1 MSKKLDFSI
10 AVKLAAENF
19 QKGIKNIQSQLGKF
33 KKLAVNAFAGF
44 SALQF
49 GRDMIQAGA
58 QFQDAMARV
67 QAISKASTGDLK
79 ALREEAMRL
88 GRDTKYTATEAA
100 TALEQ
105 LIRNGLKPLAAKE
118 ALGGVLQL
126 AQSQAI
132 SLAEAADIA
141 TTSMNAFGLST
152 KDLTRIND
160 VLAATASNTATNV
173 LELFEAFKIA
183 APIAKSAGISLE
195 ETATAL
201 GSLANQGFRGSEA
214 GTGLKQIIL
223 AIADK
228 TPDAIKVAQKY
239 GIQLDEVSLRSEGLI
254 KTLERMKAAAMGF
267 SIQDL
272 SQFANKLGAPKMAAV
287 LGTDMS
293 ELYQAVANSQGEA
306 ARMFEEG
313 LGEFEKAQKTLKS
326 VYENTQI
333 KVFDSFK
340 NLFTE
345 PLNILAEFIRRIQDI
360 PTVMVASV
368 GLALSKIGG
377 LFSKTQTKLKSFAEQ
392 EYTKELNKRGD
403 AYQNAAIANSITNI
417 NNGVSKDTAN
427 YYKSLHQEL
436 GQVATQFDLSTK
448 NGKVYQK
455 LMNDLSYITNAS
467 TTNTQ
472 KYKRAIANVAD
483 TLTTMNRQTQGVNVN
498 VLRTAYQDFERDKSK
513 IIASASNFQSTM
525 TTVFSKI
532 GNAVKTVGRSI
543 YSFFGGWVG
552 IALTLVSVIGTSL
565 VSAWRKTTEAVR
577 NANKL
582 MDESKQKN
590 VQLET
595 TFLQLINVLR
605 THERTTYE
613 WQAAMAKLKREY
625 PELLEKLHLEQ
636 VSVNQSAEEY
646 NKLAGR
652 IRDVIKWQKQY
663 NTFTAKQ
670 NAIEELTKNFFQKN
684 SDYQNW
690 MKNLK
695 KQFQAQFGDV
705 SEVAEI
711 KKTGMDV
718 AAQNILMSDLSDS
731 IKKEELVKLYV
742 ETFKDGKYKAS
753 LKSNAEYFGNGI
765 LNIFNK
771 NAGKTIS
778 ELNKNFNV
786 AEPVKDKLT
795 SDIDKYLSD
804 KEGELNLAIAAVRKE
819 GAAKGWGDEEIKQKI
834 NVLAKDLIDE
844 IYKELDGQS
853 YTDKKGDKR
862 SSLEYAQTTSPYQ
875 FIKNQSIANI
885 AKPDKKAEQRENSI
899 ADAEKRYAIN
909 LDYYSRELELNLI
922 DDKKFHE
929 KKLSALQS
937 LISSYEFNGDV
948 SKLETQ
954 KYKDLIKTREDLIK
968 TLKKENDDE
977 ERNKE
982 LNRYNREASSRAA
995 WLKKSY
1001 DNTMLGAGREKIN
1014 KWDFLSFDKKED
1026 RENEVLTSYLK
1037 SQLDK
1042 LKQLRSNIS
1051 AEDIAKAKEL
1061 QTEGSNQLLKQV
1073 EQLDLAIEKLGSH
1086 VTNLEDKF
1094 QLKQAQQRIKD
1105 LKKQMDRGIY
1115 EGLRTT
1121 LAETPKTIKSLIDSF
1136 DDWDN
1141 MTTFEKFQTFIDSL
1155 FGSVD
1160 AILEMY
1166 SAWKQLTDIINNYKT
1181 ATQTLSAIENGAT
1194 AQRIANTQAEANAV
1208 VMAETTKTTAKAQ
1221 STSQSIA
1228 LDTAAATTNKATATT
1243 NIAANTSEAAS
1254 SAAKGAAK
1262 LPFPMN
1268 LIAIAGAITGVL
1280 ALFAMIPKFANGG
1293 VIGGSKFSGDGNLA
1307 RVNSGEAILNGSQQ
1321 ARLFKVLNSNSPVNS
1336 LNGQVEFKISDKALV
1351 GILKQH
1357 NNRINRLI

>member
-19 QKGIKNIQSQLGKF
+19 QKGIKNIQGQLNNF
-33 KKLAVNAFAGF
+33 KKMAINAFGAF

-49 GRDMIQAGA
+49 GKDMIQAGA

-67 QAISKASTGDLK
+67 QAISKASTNDLK

-105 LIRNGLKPLAAKE
+105 LIRNGLKPMAARE
-118 ALGGVLQL
+118 ALSGVLQL

-214 GTGLKQIIL
+214 GTGLKQILL

-228 TPDAIKVAQKY
+228 TPDAIKVASKY

-254 KTLERMKAAAMGF
+254 KTLERMKKAAMGF

-287 LGTDMS
+287 LNSDMS

-306 ARMFEEG
+306 ARMFDEG

-345 PLNILAEFIRRIQDI
+345 PLNILAEFIRRIQDV

-377 LFSKTQTKLKSFAEQ
+377 LFSKTQTKLKSFAEA
-392 EYTKELNKRGD
+392 EYTKELNKRSD
-403 AYQNAAIANSITNI
+403 AYQNAAIAQSISNI
-417 NNGVSKDTAN
+417 NGGVDKSTAN

-436 GQVATQFDLSTK
+436 GQVASQFDLSTK

-455 LMNDLSYITNAS
+455 LMNDLTYITNAS

-483 TLTTMNRQTQGVNVN
+483 TLATMNRQSQNVNVN
-498 VLRTAYQDFERDKSK
+498 VLRTAYTDFERDKSK

-525 TTVFSKI
+525 TTVFGKI
-532 GNAVKTVGRSI
+532 GTAAKTVGRSVLG
-543 YSFFGGWVG
+543 FFGGWVG
-552 IALTLVSVIGTSL
+552 LALSLATILGTTLY
-565 VSAWRKTTEAVR
+565 SAWRKTTEAVR
-577 NANKL
+577 TANKL

-652 IRDVIKWQKQY
+652 IKDVIKWQKQY

-731 IKKEELVKLYV
+731 IKKEELIKLYT
-742 ETFKDGKYKAS
+742 ETFKDAKYKAS
-753 LKSNAEYFGNGI
+753 LKSNAEYFGNGV
-765 LNIFNK
+765 LGIFNK
-771 NAGKTIS
+771 NAGKTIQ

-786 AEPVKDKLT
+786 TEPVKDKLT
-795 SDIDKYLSD
+795 SDIDKYLTD
-804 KEGELNLAIAAVRKE
+804 KEGELNLGIAAIRKE
-819 GAAKGWGDEEIKQKI
+819 GTAKGWGDEQIKQKI

-853 YTDKKGDKR
+853 YIDKKGDKR
-862 SSLEYAQTTSPYQ
+862 NSLEYAQTTSPYQ

-885 AKPDKKAEQRENSI
+885 PKADKKAEQRENSI

-937 LISSYEFNGDV
+937 LISSYEFNGDA
-948 SKLETQ
+948 SKLETA
-954 KYKDLIKTREDLIK
+954 KYKDLIKTREELIK
-968 TLKKENDDE
+968 TLKEENDNE

-995 WLKKSY
+995 YLKKSY
-1001 DNTMLGAGREKIN
+1001 DNTMSGAGREKIN
-1014 KWDFLSFDKKED
+1014 RWDFLSFDAKED
-1026 RENEVLTSYLK
+1026 KSSQVTLNYLK
-1037 SQLDK
+1037 AQLDK
-1042 LKQLRSNIS
+1042 LKQVRSNVT
-1051 AEDIAKAKEL
+1051 EDDITKAKEL
-1061 QTEGSNQLLKQV
+1061 KTEGSNELLNQV
-1073 EQLDLAIEKLGSH
+1073 KLLDNAIQMLGEH

-1094 QLKQAQQRIKD
+1094 QLKQAQQAIKELD
-1105 LKKQMDRGIY
+1105 KEVRRGTY
-1115 EGLRTT
+1115 EGIKQTVSVSNQLID
-1121 LAETPKTIKSLIDSF
+1121 TIKGFENFDEMSGWEQFQYIVDSIFTTIDAMLELTEMWERL
-1136 DDWDN
+1136 DKLMDN
-1141 MTTFEKFQTFIDSL
+1141 F
-1155 FGSVD
+1155 
-1160 AILEMY
+1160 A
-1166 SAWKQLTDIINNYKT
+1166 T
-1181 ATQTLSAIENGAT
+1181 ATQSLSAIETGA
-1194 AQRIANTQAEANAV
+1194 AQQRIAATQAEANAV
-1208 VMAETTKTTAKAQ
+1208 VSAEATKAAAKTQSSAQSIAADTAEAAVQKTTA
-1221 STSQSIA
+1221 
-1228 LDTAAATTNKATATT
+1228 TANV
-1243 NIAANTSEAAS
+1243 AANTAEAAS
-1254 SAAKGAAK
+1254 SAGKGAAK
-1262 LPFPMN
+1262 LPFPYN
-1268 LIAIAGAITGVL
+1268 LLAIGGAIAAVL
-1280 ALFAMIPKFANGG
+1280 ALFSAIPKFASGG
-1293 VIGGSKFSGDGNLA
+1293 VVGGSKFSGDQNLA
-1307 RVNSGEAILNGSQQ
+1307 RVNAGEAILTKNQQ
-1321 ARLFKVLNSNSPVNS
+1321 SRLFRL
-1336 LNGQVEFKISDKALV
+1336 LNGGGSSSINNNNVEFKIKGSELIGV
-1351 GILKQH
+1351 LK
-1357 NNRINRLI
+1357 NYNGKMNKV

>member
-19 QKGIKNIQSQLGKF
+19 QKGIKNIQGQLNNF
-33 KKLAVNAFAGF
+33 KKMAINAFGAF
-44 SALQF
+44 SAIQF
-49 GRDMIQAGA
+49 GRDMIRAGA
-58 QFQDAMARV
+58 DFQDAMARV
-67 QAISKASTGDLK
+67 QAISKASTNDLK
-79 ALREEAMRL
+79 SLREEAMRL

-100 TALEQ
+100 SALEQ
-105 LIRNGLKPLAAKE
+105 LIRNGLKPMAARE

-183 APIAKSAGISLE
+183 APIAKSAGVSLE
-195 ETATAL
+195 ETATVL
-201 GSLANQGFRGSEA
+201 GALANQGFRGSEA
-214 GTGLKQIIL
+214 GTGLKQVIL

-228 TPDAIKVAQKY
+228 TPDAIKVAEKY

-254 KTLERMKAAAMGF
+254 KTLERMKSAAMGF

-287 LGTDMS
+287 LNTDMS

-333 KVFDSFK
+333 KVFDNFK

-345 PLNILAEFIRRIQDI
+345 PLNYLAEFIRRIQDV
-360 PTVMVASV
+360 PTVMVGAI
-368 GLALSKIGG
+368 GLALSKIGSI
-377 LFSKTQTKLKSFAEQ
+377 FQKTQTKLKSFAEQ
-392 EYTKELNKRGD
+392 EYSKELNKRSD
-403 AYQNAAIANSITNI
+403 AYQNAAIANSIANI

-436 GQVATQFDLSTK
+436 GQVADKFDLSTK

-483 TLTTMNRQTQGVNVN
+483 TLSTFSRQSQNVNVN
-498 VLRTAYQDFERDKSK
+498 VLRTAYTDFERDKSK

-532 GNAVKTVGRSI
+532 GSAAKTVGRSI

-565 VSAWRKTTEAVR
+565 VSAWRKSTEAVR

-582 MDESKQKN
+582 MNEATTNNNK
-590 VQLET
+590 LET
-595 TFLQLINVLR
+595 SFLQLVSILR
-605 THERTTYE
+605 EHESSSYA
-613 WQAAMAKLKREY
+613 WQAAMSKLKREY
-625 PELLEKLHLEQ
+625 PELLEKLHLEKI
-636 VSVNQSAEEY
+636 SVNQSAEEY
-646 NKLAGR
+646 DKLAAR
-652 IRDVIKWQKQY
+652 IKDVIKWQKQY
-663 NTFTAKQ
+663 NLYKAK
-670 NAIEELTKNFFQKN
+670 NDAIEGLNKSFFENNSVFNELMNNIQKRFESNGLIKEVAKIRTDDLKN
-684 SDYQNW
+684 SVNNILLSD
-690 MKNLK
+690 KNDTIK
-695 KQFQAQFGDV
+695 KQ
-705 SEVAEI
+705 ELI
-711 KKTGMDV
+711 KLIQD
-718 AAQNILMSDLSDS
+718 A
-731 IKKEELVKLYV
+731 
-742 ETFKDGKYKAS
+742 FKNDKNSAS
-753 LKSNAEYFGNGI
+753 LNSTAERFANLTIAHYNA
-765 LNIFNK
+765 K
-771 NAGKTIS
+771 AGLKIK
-778 ELNKNFNV
+778 ELNRNFPEG
-786 AEPVKDKLT
+786 EPIKDKLT

-804 KEGELNLAIAAVRKE
+804 KEGELNLAIASARKE
-819 GAAKGWGDEEIKQKI
+819 GVAKGWGDEQIKQKI
-834 NVLAKDLIDE
+834 NTLAKDLIDE
-844 IYKELDGQS
+844 IYAELKDQS
-853 YTDKKGDKR
+853 YIDKKGDKR
-862 SSLEYAQTTSPYQ
+862 NSLEYAQTTSPYQ

-909 LDYYSRELELNLI
+909 LDYYTKELKLNLI
-922 DDKKFHE
+922 DEKKFHE

-937 LISSYEFNGDV
+937 LISSYEFNGDA
-948 SKLETQ
+948 SKLETS
-954 KYKDLIKTREDLIK
+954 KYKDLIKTRDELIK
-968 TLKKENDDE
+968 TLKKENDDA

-1001 DNTMLGAGREKIN
+1001 DNTMSGAGREKIN

-1026 RENEVLTSYLK
+1026 RENEVLTGYLK
-1037 SQLDK
+1037 AQLDK

-1061 QTEGSNQLLKQV
+1061 QTEGSNELLKQV
-1073 EQLDLAIEKLGSH
+1073 EQLDNAIERLGEH

-1094 QLKQAQQRIKD
+1094 QFKQAQQRIKD
-1105 LKKQMDRGIY
+1105 LRKQMDRGIY

-1121 LAETPKTIKSLIDSF
+1121 LAETPKAFKTLIDSF
-1136 DDWDN
+1136 EDWDE
-1141 MTTFEKFQTFIDSL
+1141 MTGFEKFQTFVDSL
-1155 FGSVD
+1155 FGGID

-1181 ATQTLSAIENGAT
+1181 ATQTLSMVENGVT
-1194 AQRIANTQAEANAV
+1194 AQRISNAQAEANAV
-1208 VMAETTKTTAKAQ
+1208 MTAELSKTTAKAQ
-1221 STSQSIA
+1221 STTQSIA
-1228 LDTAAATTNKATATT
+1228 LDSAAAASTKATATS
-1243 NIAANTSEAAS
+1243 NVAANTSEAAS

-1262 LPFPMN
+1262 LPFPMS
-1268 LIAIAGAITGVL
+1268 LIAIAGAIAGVL
-1280 ALFAMIPKFANGG
+1280 ALFKAIPKFANGG
-1293 VIGGSKFSGDGNLA
+1293 IIGGSKFSGDSNLA

-1321 ARLFKVLNSNSPVNS
+1321 ARLFKVLNSNSPVNQM
-1336 LNGQVEFKISDKALV
+1336 NGQVEFKISDKALV

>member
-33 KKLAVNAFAGF
+33 KKLAINTFSAF
-44 SALQF
+44 SALSF
-49 GRDMIQAGA
+49 GKDMIQAGA

-67 QAISKASTGDLK
+67 QAISKASTNDLK
-79 ALREEAMRL
+79 SLREEAMRL
-88 GRDTKYTATEAA
+88 GRYTKFTATEAA

-183 APIAKSAGISLE
+183 APIAKSAGVSLE
-195 ETATAL
+195 ETATVL

-214 GTGLKQIIL
+214 GTGLKQILL

-228 TPDAIKVAQKY
+228 TPDAIKIAQKY

-254 KTLERMKAAAMGF
+254 KTLERMKKAAMGF

-287 LGTDMS
+287 LGSDMS

-306 ARMFEEG
+306 ARMFDEG

-345 PLNILAEFIRRIQDI
+345 PLNILAEFIRRIQDV
-360 PTVMVASV
+360 PTVMVGAV

-377 LFSKTQTKLKSFAEQ
+377 IFQKTQTKLKSFAEQ
-392 EYTKELNKRGD
+392 EYTKELNKRSD
-403 AYQNAAIANSITNI
+403 AYQNAAIAQSITNI
-417 NNGVSKDTAN
+417 NGGVDKSTAN
-427 YYKSLHQEL
+427 YYKNLHQEL

-455 LMNDLSYITNAS
+455 LMNDLTYITNAS

-483 TLTTMNRQTQGVNVN
+483 TLATMNRQSQNVNVN
-498 VLRTAYQDFERDKSK
+498 VLRTAYTDFERDKSK

-532 GNAVKTVGRSI
+532 GNAAKTVGRSI

-565 VSAWRKTTEAVR
+565 VSAWRKSTEAVR

-582 MDESKQKN
+582 MNEVTTNNNK
-590 VQLET
+590 LET
-595 TFLQLINVLR
+595 SFIQLVSILR
-605 THERTTYE
+605 EHESSSYA
-613 WQAAMAKLKREY
+613 WQAAMSKLKREY
-625 PELLEKLHLEQ
+625 PELLEKLHLEKI
-636 VSVNQSAEEY
+636 SVNQSAEEY
-646 NKLAGR
+646 DKLANR
-652 IRDVIKWQKQY
+652 IKDVIKWQKQY
-663 NTFTAKQ
+663 NIFKAK
-670 NAIEELTKNFFQKN
+670 NDAIEGLNKSFFENNSVFNELMNNIQKRFESN
-684 SDYQNW
+684 GLI
-690 MKNLK
+690 K
-695 KQFQAQFGDV
+695 
-705 SEVAEI
+705 EVAKI
-711 KKTGMDV
+711 RTDDLKNNIN
-718 AAQNILMSDLSDS
+718 NILLSDKGDS
-731 IKKEELVKLYV
+731 IKKQELIKLIQDA
-742 ETFKDGKYKAS
+742 FKNDKNSAS
-753 LKSNAEYFGNGI
+753 LNSTAERFANLTIAHYNA
-765 LNIFNK
+765 K
-771 NAGKTIS
+771 AGLKIK
-778 ELNKNFNV
+778 ELNRNFPEN
-786 AEPVKDKLT
+786 EPIKEKLT

-804 KEGELNLAIAAVRKE
+804 KEGELNLAIANVRKE
-819 GAAKGWGDEEIKQKI
+819 GTAKGWNDEQIKQKI
-834 NVLAKDLIDE
+834 NTLAKDLINE

-853 YTDKKGDKR
+853 YIDKKGDKR
-862 SSLEYAQTTSPYQ
+862 NSLEYAQTTGSYQ

-885 AKPDKKAEQRENSI
+885 PKADKKAEQRENSI

-954 KYKDLIKTREDLIK
+954 KYKDLIKTREELIK
-968 TLKKENDDE
+968 TLKEENDQE
-977 ERNKE
+977 EHNKE

-1001 DNTMLGAGREKIN
+1001 DNTMNGAGREKIN
-1014 KWDFLSFDKKED
+1014 RWDFLSFDAKED
-1026 RENEVLTSYLK
+1026 KSNEVTLNYLK
-1037 SQLDK
+1037 AQLDK
-1042 LKQLRSNIS
+1042 LKQVRSNIT
-1051 AEDIAKAKEL
+1051 EDDIAKAKEL
-1061 QTEGSNQLLKQV
+1061 KTEGSNELLNQV
-1073 EQLDLAIEKLGSH
+1073 KQLDNAIQMLGEH

-1094 QLKQAQQRIKD
+1094 QLKQAQEAIRQLDKEVR
-1105 LKKQMDRGIY
+1105 RGTY
-1115 EGLRTT
+1115 EGIKQTVSVSNQLID
-1121 LAETPKTIKSLIDSF
+1121 TIKGFENFDEMSGWEQFQYIIDSIF
-1136 DDWDN
+1136 
-1141 MTTFEKFQTFIDSL
+1141 TTID
-1155 FGSVD
+1155 
-1160 AILEMY
+1160 AMLE
-1166 SAWKQLTDIINNYKT
+1166 LTDMWERLDKLMDNFAT
-1181 ATQTLSAIENGAT
+1181 ATQSLSSIETNA
-1194 AQRIANTQAEANAV
+1194 AQQRIAATQAEANAV
-1208 VMAETTKTTAKAQ
+1208 VSAEATKAAAKTQSSAQSIAADTAEAAVEKTTA
-1221 STSQSIA
+1221 
-1228 LDTAAATTNKATATT
+1228 TANV
-1243 NIAANTSEAAS
+1243 AANTAEAAS
-1254 SAAKGAAK
+1254 SAGKSAAK
-1262 LPFPMN
+1262 LPFPFN
-1268 LIAIAGAITGVL
+1268 LLAIGGAIAGVL
-1280 ALFAMIPKFANGG
+1280 ALFSAIPKFASGG
-1293 VIGGSKFSGDGNLA
+1293 IIGGSKFNGDQNLA
-1307 RVNSGEAILNGSQQ
+1307 RVNAGEAILTKNQQ
-1321 ARLFKVLNSNSPVNS
+1321 SRLFRL
-1336 LNGQVEFKISDKALV
+1336 LNGGGSSTINNGNVEFKIKGSE
-1351 GILKQH
+1351 
-1357 NNRINRLI
+1357 LIGVLRNYNGKMNKV

>member
-19 QKGIKNIQSQLGKF
+19 QKGIKNIQGQLNNF
-33 KKLAVNAFAGF
+33 KKMAINAFGAF

-49 GRDMIQAGA
+49 GKDMIRAGA
-58 QFQDAMARV
+58 DFQDAMARV

-105 LIRNGLKPLAAKE
+105 LIRNGLKPMAAKQ
-118 ALGGVLQL
+118 ALSGVLQL

-183 APIAKSAGISLE
+183 APIAKSAGVSLE
-195 ETATAL
+195 ETATVL

-228 TPDAIKVAQKY
+228 TPDAIAVAKKY

-254 KTLERMKAAAMGF
+254 KTLERMKKAAMGF

-287 LGTDMS
+287 LNTDMS

-313 LGEFEKAQKTLKS
+313 LGEFEKAQKTLVS

-340 NLFTE
+340 NLFTQ
-345 PLNILAEFIRRIQDI
+345 PLNILAEFIRRIQDV

-377 LFSKTQTKLKSFAEQ
+377 LFQKTQTKLKSFAEQ
-392 EYTKELNKRGD
+392 EYTKELNKRSD
-403 AYQNAAIANSITNI
+403 AYQNAAIAQSITNI
-417 NNGVSKDTAN
+417 NSGVDKSTAN
-427 YYKSLHQEL
+427 YYKNLHQEL

-455 LMNDLSYITNAS
+455 LMNDLTYITNAS

-483 TLTTMNRQTQGVNVN
+483 TLSTFNRQSQNVNVN
-498 VLRTAYQDFERDKSK
+498 LLRTAYTDFERDKSK
-513 IIASASNFQSTM
+513 IVASASNFQSTM
-525 TTVFSKI
+525 TSVFSKI
-532 GNAVKTVGRSI
+532 GSAAKTVGRSVLG
-543 YSFFGGWVG
+543 FFGGWVG
-552 IALTLVSVIGTSL
+552 LALSLATILGTTLY
-565 VSAWRKTTEAVR
+565 SAWRKTTEAVR
-577 NANKL
+577 TANKL

-613 WQAAMAKLKREY
+613 WQAAMAKLKREF

-646 NKLAGR
+646 NKLASR

-663 NTFTAKQ
+663 NTFSAKQ

-695 KQFQAQFGDV
+695 KQFQAQFSDV

-731 IKKEELVKLYV
+731 IKKEELIKLYT

-786 AEPVKDKLT
+786 NEPVKDKLT

-804 KEGELNLAIAAVRKE
+804 KEGELNLGIAAIRKE
-819 GAAKGWGDEEIKQKI
+819 GTAKGWGDEEIKQKI
-834 NVLAKDLIDE
+834 NVLAKDLINE
-844 IYKELDGQS
+844 IYKELDGQT

-862 SSLEYAQTTSPYQ
+862 SSLEYAQTTGSYQ

-885 AKPDKKAEQRENSI
+885 PKPDKKAEQRENSI

-948 SKLETQ
+948 SKLETA

-995 WLKKSY
+995 YLKKNY
-1001 DNTMLGAGREKIN
+1001 ENTMSGAGREKIN
-1014 KWDFLSFDKKED
+1014 RWDFLSFDAKED
-1026 RENEVLTSYLK
+1026 KSSQVTLNYLK
-1037 SQLDK
+1037 AQLDK
-1042 LKQLRSNIS
+1042 LKQVRSNIT
-1051 AEDIAKAKEL
+1051 EDDIAKAKEL
-1061 QTEGSNQLLKQV
+1061 KTEGSNELLNQV
-1073 EQLDLAIEKLGSH
+1073 KQLDNAIQMLGSH
-1086 VTNLEDKF
+1086 VVSLEDKF
-1094 QLKQAQQRIKD
+1094 QLKQAQEAIKELD
-1105 LKKQMDRGIY
+1105 KEVRRGTY
-1115 EGLRTT
+1115 EGIKQTVSVSNQLID
-1121 LAETPKTIKSLIDSF
+1121 TIKGFENFDEMSGWEQFQYIVDSIFTTIDA
-1136 DDWDN
+1136 
-1141 MTTFEKFQTFIDSL
+1141 M
-1155 FGSVD
+1155 
-1160 AILEMY
+1160 LE
-1166 SAWKQLTDIINNYKT
+1166 LTDMWERLDKLMNNFAT
-1181 ATQTLSAIENGAT
+1181 ATQSLSAIETNA
-1194 AQRIANTQAEANAV
+1194 AQQRIAATQAEANAV
-1208 VMAETTKTTAKAQ
+1208 VSAEATKAAAKTQSSAQSIAADTAEAAVEKTTA
-1221 STSQSIA
+1221 
-1228 LDTAAATTNKATATT
+1228 TANV
-1243 NIAANTSEAAS
+1243 AANTAEAAS
-1254 SAAKGAAK
+1254 SAGKSAAK
-1262 LPFPMN
+1262 LPFPYN
-1268 LIAIAGAITGVL
+1268 LLAIGGAIAAVL
-1280 ALFAMIPKFANGG
+1280 ALFSAIPKFASGG
-1293 VIGGSKFSGDGNLA
+1293 IVGGSKFSGDQNLA
-1307 RVNSGEAILNGSQQ
+1307 RVNAGEAILTKNQQ
-1321 ARLFKVLNSNSPVNS
+1321 SRLFRM
-1336 LNGQVEFKISDKALV
+1336 LNGGGSSTINNGNVEFKIKGSELIGV
-1351 GILKQH
+1351 LK
-1357 NNRINRLI
+1357 NYNGKMNKV

>member
-19 QKGIKNIQSQLGKF
+19 QKGVKNIQSQLTKF
-33 KKLAVNAFAGF
+33 KKLAINAFAGF

-49 GRDMIQAGA
+49 GKDMIQAGA

-67 QAISKASTGDLK
+67 QAISKASTNDLK

-183 APIAKSAGISLE
+183 APIAKSAGVSLE
-195 ETATAL
+195 ETATVL

-214 GTGLKQIIL
+214 GTGLKQILL

-228 TPDAIKVAQKY
+228 TPDAIKIAKKY

-254 KTLERMKAAAMGF
+254 KTLQRMKAAAMGF

-287 LGTDMS
+287 LNTDMS

-340 NLFTE
+340 NLFTQ
-345 PLNILAEFIRRIQDI
+345 PLNILAEFIRRIQDV
-360 PTVMVASV
+360 PTVMVGAV

-377 LFSKTQTKLKSFAEQ
+377 LFSKTQTKLKSFAEA
-392 EYTKELNKRGD
+392 EYTKELNKRSD
-403 AYQNAAIANSITNI
+403 AYQNAAIAQTITNI
-417 NNGVSKDTAN
+417 NQGVNKDTAN

-483 TLTTMNRQTQGVNVN
+483 TLATMNRQTQGVNVN
-498 VLRTAYQDFERDKSK
+498 VLRTAYTDFERDKSK
-513 IIASASNFQSTM
+513 IVASASNFQSTM

-532 GNAVKTVGRSI
+532 GNAAKTVGRSV

-565 VSAWRKTTEAVR
+565 VSAWRKSTEAVR

-582 MDESKQKN
+582 MDEATTNNNK
-590 VQLET
+590 LET
-595 TFLQLINVLR
+595 SFLQLVSILR
-605 THERTTYE
+605 EHESSSYA
-613 WQAAMAKLKREY
+613 WQAAMSKLKREY
-625 PELLEKLHLEQ
+625 PELLEKLHLEKI
-636 VSVNQSAEEY
+636 SVNQSAEEY

-663 NTFTAKQ
+663 NLFKAKNDAVEELNKSFFET
-670 NAIEELTKNFFQKN
+670 NAVFKQELNGIQKRFEKNGFIEEVAKIKTDDLKNN
-684 SDYQNW
+684 IN
-690 MKNLK
+690 
-695 KQFQAQFGDV
+695 
-705 SEVAEI
+705 
-711 KKTGMDV
+711 
-718 AAQNILMSDLSDS
+718 NILLSDKGDS
-731 IKKEELVKLYV
+731 IKKQELIKLIQDA
-742 ETFKDGKYKAS
+742 FKGDKNSAS
-753 LKSNAEYFGNGI
+753 LNSTAERFANLTIAHYNA
-765 LNIFNK
+765 K
-771 NAGKTIS
+771 AGLKIK
-778 ELNKNFNV
+778 ELNKNFPEN
-786 AEPVKDKLT
+786 EPIKDKLT
-795 SDIDKYLSD
+795 SDIDKYLTD
-804 KEGELNLAIAAVRKE
+804 KEGELNLAIAAIRKE
-819 GAAKGWGDEEIKQKI
+819 GAAKGWGDEQIKQKI
-834 NVLAKDLIDE
+834 NTLAKDLIDE
-844 IYKELDGQS
+844 IYAELKDQS

-862 SSLEYAQTTSPYQ
+862 NSLEYAQTTSPYQ

-909 LDYYSRELELNLI
+909 LDYYSKELSLNLI
-922 DDKKFHE
+922 DEKKFHE

-937 LISSYEFNGDV
+937 LISSYEFNGDA
-948 SKLETQ
+948 SKLETA

-968 TLKKENDDE
+968 TLKEENDNE

-1001 DNTMLGAGREKIN
+1001 DNTMSGAGREKIN
-1014 KWDFLSFDKKED
+1014 KWDFLSFNAKED
-1026 RENEVLTSYLK
+1026 RGNEVTLNYLK
-1037 SQLDK
+1037 AQLDK
-1042 LKQLRSNIS
+1042 LKQVRSNVT
-1051 AEDIAKAKEL
+1051 EDDIAKAKEL
-1061 QTEGSNQLLKQV
+1061 KTEGSNELLNQVKQLDNAIQLL
-1073 EQLDLAIEKLGSH
+1073 GTH
-1086 VTNLEDKF
+1086 VVSLEDKF
-1094 QLKQAQQRIKD
+1094 QLKQAQEAIKELD
-1105 LKKQMDRGIY
+1105 KEVRRGTY
-1115 EGLRTT
+1115 EGIKQTVSVSNQLID
-1121 LAETPKTIKSLIDSF
+1121 TIKGFENFDEMSGWEQFQYIIDSIF
-1136 DDWDN
+1136 
-1141 MTTFEKFQTFIDSL
+1141 TTID
-1155 FGSVD
+1155 
-1160 AILEMY
+1160 AMLE
-1166 SAWKQLTDIINNYKT
+1166 LTDMWERLDKLMDNFAT
-1181 ATQTLSAIENGAT
+1181 ATQSLSAIETGA
-1194 AQRIANTQAEANAV
+1194 AQQRIAATQAEANAV
-1208 VMAETTKTTAKAQ
+1208 VSAEATKAAAKTQSSAQSIAADTAEAAVEKTTA
-1221 STSQSIA
+1221 
-1228 LDTAAATTNKATATT
+1228 TANV
-1243 NIAANTSEAAS
+1243 AANTAEAAS
-1254 SAAKGAAK
+1254 LAGKSAAK
-1262 LPFPMN
+1262 LPFPYN
-1268 LIAIAGAITGVL
+1268 LLAISGAIAAVL
-1280 ALFAMIPKFANGG
+1280 ALFSAIPKFASGG
-1293 VIGGSKFSGDGNLA
+1293 VVGGSKFNGDQNLA
-1307 RVNSGEAILNGSQQ
+1307 RVNAGEAILTKNQQ
-1321 ARLFKVLNSNSPVNS
+1321 SRLFRM
-1336 LNGQVEFKISDKALV
+1336 LNGGSSSINNGNVEFKIKGSELIGV
-1351 GILKQH
+1351 LK
-1357 NNRINRLI
+1357 NYNGKMNKV

>member
-67 QAISKASTGDLK
+67 QAISKASTNDLK

-105 LIRNGLKPLAAKE
+105 LIRNGLKPVAAKE

-183 APIAKSAGISLE
+183 APIAKSAGVSLE

-254 KTLERMKAAAMGF
+254 KTLERMKKAAMGF

-287 LGTDMS
+287 LGSDMS

-313 LGEFEKAQKTLKS
+313 LGEFEKAQKTLIS

-340 NLFTE
+340 NLFTQ
-345 PLNILAEFIRRIQDI
+345 PLNILAEFIRRIQDV
-360 PTVMVASV
+360 PTVMVGAV

-377 LFSKTQTKLKSFAEQ
+377 LFQKTQVKLKSFAEQ

-403 AYQNAAIANSITNI
+403 AYQNAAIAQSITNI
-417 NNGVSKDTAN
+417 NSGVDKSTAN
-427 YYKSLHQEL
+427 YYRNLHQEL

-483 TLTTMNRQTQGVNVN
+483 TLATMNRQTQGVNVN
-498 VLRTAYQDFERDKSK
+498 VLRTAYVDFERDKSK
-513 IIASASNFQSTM
+513 IVASASNFQSTM
-525 TTVFSKI
+525 TSVFGKI
-532 GNAVKTVGRSI
+532 GTAAKTVGRSI
-543 YSFFGGWVG
+543 YSFFGGWIG
-552 IALTLVSVIGTSL
+552 LALTLVSVVGTSL
-565 VSAWRKTTEAVR
+565 VSAWRKSTEAVR

-582 MDESKQKN
+582 MNEATTNNNK
-590 VQLET
+590 LET
-595 TFLQLINVLR
+595 SFLQLVSILR
-605 THERTTYE
+605 EHESSSYA
-613 WQAAMAKLKREY
+613 WQAAMSKLKREY
-625 PELLEKLHLEQ
+625 PELLEKLHLEKI
-636 VSVNQSAEEY
+636 SVNQSAEEY
-646 NKLAGR
+646 DKLANR
-652 IRDVIKWQKQY
+652 IKDVIKWQKQY
-663 NTFTAKQ
+663 NTFKAK
-670 NAIEELTKNFFQKN
+670 NDAVEELNKSFFEKNAVFKE
-684 SDYQNW
+684 W
-690 MKNLK
+690 MKKVQIMYKENGLIP
-695 KQFQAQFGDV
+695 
-705 SEVAEI
+705 EVAEI
-711 KKTGMDV
+711 KQNDFKNNVT
-718 AAQNILMSDLSDS
+718 NILLGNKNDS
-731 IKKEELVKLYV
+731 IKKQELIKLFQDA
-742 ETFKDGKYKAS
+742 FKEGRDSTYLNATAQRFANLTIAHYNAKAG
-753 LKSNAEYFGNGI
+753 LKI
-765 LNIFNK
+765 K
-771 NAGKTIS
+771 
-778 ELNKNFNV
+778 ELNRNFPEN
-786 AEPVKDKLT
+786 EPVKDKLT

-804 KEGELNLAIAAVRKE
+804 KEGELNLAIANVRKE
-819 GAAKGWGDEEIKQKI
+819 GTAKGWGDEEIKQKI
-834 NVLAKDLIDE
+834 NTLAKDLIDE
-844 IYKELDGQS
+844 IYKELDGQT

-862 SSLEYAQTTSPYQ
+862 NSLEYAQTTGSYQ

-885 AKPDKKAEQRENSI
+885 PKPDKKAEQRENSI

-909 LDYYSRELELNLI
+909 LDYYSKELSLNLI
-922 DDKKFHE
+922 DEKKFHE

-937 LISSYEFNGDV
+937 LISSYEFNGDA
-948 SKLETQ
+948 SKLETA
-954 KYKDLIKTREDLIK
+954 KYKDLIKTREELIK

-977 ERNKE
+977 ERAKE

-1001 DNTMLGAGREKIN
+1001 DNTMSGAGREKIN
-1014 KWDFLSFDKKED
+1014 KWDFLSFDAKED
-1026 RENEVLTSYLK
+1026 KSSQVTLNYLK
-1037 SQLDK
+1037 AQLDK
-1042 LKQLRSNIS
+1042 LKQVRSNVT
-1051 AEDIAKAKEL
+1051 EDDIARAKEL
-1061 QTEGSNQLLKQV
+1061 KTEGSNELLNQV
-1073 EQLDLAIEKLGSH
+1073 KLLDNAIQMLGSH
-1086 VTNLEDKF
+1086 VVSLEDKF
-1094 QLKQAQQRIKD
+1094 QLKQAQEAIKELD
-1105 LKKQMDRGIY
+1105 KEVRRGTY
-1115 EGLRTT
+1115 EGIKQTVSVSNQLID
-1121 LAETPKTIKSLIDSF
+1121 TIKGFENFDEMSGWEQFQYIVDSIFTTIDA
-1136 DDWDN
+1136 
-1141 MTTFEKFQTFIDSL
+1141 M
-1155 FGSVD
+1155 
-1160 AILEMY
+1160 LE
-1166 SAWKQLTDIINNYKT
+1166 LTEMWERLDKLMNNFAT
-1181 ATQTLSAIENGAT
+1181 ATQSLSSIETNA
-1194 AQRIANTQAEANAV
+1194 AQQRIAATQAEANAV
-1208 VMAETTKTTAKAQ
+1208 VSAEATKAAAKTQSSAQSIAADTAEAAVEKTTA
-1221 STSQSIA
+1221 
-1228 LDTAAATTNKATATT
+1228 TANV
-1243 NIAANTSEAAS
+1243 AANTAEAAS
-1254 SAAKGAAK
+1254 SAGKSAAK
-1262 LPFPMN
+1262 LPFPFN
-1268 LIAIAGAITGVL
+1268 LLAIGGAIAGVL
-1280 ALFAMIPKFANGG
+1280 ALFSAIPKFASGG
-1293 VIGGSKFSGDGNLA
+1293 VVGGSKFNGDQNLA
-1307 RVNSGEAILNGSQQ
+1307 RVNAGEAILTKNQQ
-1321 ARLFKVLNSNSPVNS
+1321 SRLFRL
-1336 LNGQVEFKISDKALV
+1336 LNGGGSSTINNGNVEFKIKGSELIGV
-1351 GILKQH
+1351 LK
-1357 NNRINRLI
+1357 NYNGKMNKV

>member
-1 MSKKLDFSI
+1 M
-10 AVKLAAENF
+10 
-19 QKGIKNIQSQLGKF
+19 
-33 KKLAVNAFAGF
+33 
-44 SALQF
+44 
-49 GRDMIQAGA
+49 
-58 QFQDAMARV
+58 
-67 QAISKASTGDLK
+67 
-79 ALREEAMRL
+79 
-88 GRDTKYTATEAA
+88 
-100 TALEQ
+100 
-105 LIRNGLKPLAAKE
+105 
-118 ALGGVLQL
+118 
-126 AQSQAI
+126 
-132 SLAEAADIA
+132 
-141 TTSMNAFGLST
+141 
-152 KDLTRIND
+152 
-160 VLAATASNTATNV
+160 LAATASNTATNV

-183 APIAKSAGISLE
+183 APIAKSAGVSLE
-195 ETATAL
+195 ETATVL
-201 GSLANQGFRGSEA
+201 GALANQGFRGSEA
-214 GTGLKQIIL
+214 GTGLKQVIL

-228 TPDAIKVAQKY
+228 TPDAIKVAEKY

-254 KTLERMKAAAMGF
+254 KTLERMKKAAMGF

-287 LGTDMS
+287 LNTDMS
-293 ELYQAVANSQGEA
+293 ELYQAVSNSQGEA
-306 ARMFEEG
+306 ARMFDEG

-333 KVFDSFK
+333 KIFDSFK

-345 PLNILAEFIRRIQDI
+345 PLNILAEFIRRIQDV
-360 PTVMVASV
+360 PTVMVASI

-377 LFSKTQTKLKSFAEQ
+377 IFQKTQTKLKSFAEQ
-392 EYTKELNKRGD
+392 EYTKELNKRSD
-403 AYQNAAIANSITNI
+403 AYQNAAIAQSITNI
-417 NNGVSKDTAN
+417 NSGVDKSTAN

-455 LMNDLSYITNAS
+455 LMNDLTYITNAS

-483 TLTTMNRQTQGVNVN
+483 TLSTFNRQSQNVNVN
-498 VLRTAYQDFERDKSK
+498 VLRTAYVDFERDKSK
-513 IIASASNFQSTM
+513 IVASASNFQSTM
-525 TTVFSKI
+525 TSVFSKI
-532 GNAVKTVGRSI
+532 GNAAKTVGRSV
-543 YSFFGGWVG
+543 YSFFGGWIG

-565 VSAWRKTTEAVR
+565 VSAWRKSTEAVR

-582 MDESKQKN
+582 MNEATTINNK
-590 VQLET
+590 LET
-595 TFLQLINVLR
+595 SFLQLVSILR
-605 THERTTYE
+605 EHESSSYA
-613 WQAAMAKLKREY
+613 WQAAMSKLKREY
-625 PELLEKLHLEQ
+625 PELLEKLHLEKI
-636 VSVNQSAEEY
+636 SVNQSAEEY
-646 NKLAGR
+646 DKLANR
-652 IRDVIKWQKQY
+652 IKDVIKWQKQY
-663 NTFTAKQ
+663 NIFKAK
-670 NAIEELTKNFFQKN
+670 NDAVEELNKSFFEKNAVFKE
-684 SDYQNW
+684 W
-690 MKNLK
+690 MKKVQIMYKENGLIP
-695 KQFQAQFGDV
+695 
-705 SEVAEI
+705 EVAEI
-711 KKTGMDV
+711 KKNDFKNNVT
-718 AAQNILMSDLSDS
+718 NILLGNKNDS
-731 IKKEELVKLYV
+731 IKKQELIKLFQDA
-742 ETFKDGKYKAS
+742 FKEGRDSTYLNATAQRFANLTIAHYNAKAG
-753 LKSNAEYFGNGI
+753 LKI
-765 LNIFNK
+765 K
-771 NAGKTIS
+771 
-778 ELNKNFNV
+778 ELNKNFPEN
-786 AEPVKDKLT
+786 EPVKDKLT

-804 KEGELNLAIAAVRKE
+804 KEGELNLAIANVRKE
-819 GAAKGWGDEEIKQKI
+819 GAAKGWNDEQIKQKI

-844 IYKELDGQS
+844 IYKELDGQT
-853 YTDKKGDKR
+853 YIDKKGDKKN
-862 SSLEYAQTTSPYQ
+862 SLEYAQTTDSYQ

-885 AKPDKKAEQRENSI
+885 VKPDKKAEQRENSI
-899 ADAEKRYAIN
+899 ADAEKRYVIN

-948 SKLETQ
+948 SKLETA
-954 KYKDLIKTREDLIK
+954 KYKDLIKEREKLIK
-968 TLKKENDDE
+968 TLKEENDNE

-1001 DNTMLGAGREKIN
+1001 DNAMSGAGREKIN
-1014 KWDFLSFDKKED
+1014 KWDFLSYNKKED
-1026 RENEVLTSYLK
+1026 RSNEVLTSYLK

-1061 QTEGSNQLLKQV
+1061 QTEGSNELLKQV
-1073 EQLDLAIEKLGSH
+1073 EQLDLAIERLGEH

-1105 LKKQMDRGIY
+1105 LRKEMDRGIY

>member
-19 QKGIKNIQSQLGKF
+19 NKGIKGIQSQLTKF

-44 SALQF
+44 SALSF

-105 LIRNGLKPLAAKE
+105 LIRNGLKPMAAKE

-183 APIAKSAGISLE
+183 APIAKSAGVSLE
-195 ETATAL
+195 ETATVL
-201 GSLANQGFRGSEA
+201 GALANQGFRGSEA
-214 GTGLKQIIL
+214 GTGLKQVIL

-228 TPDAIKVAQKY
+228 TPDAIKVAEKY

-254 KTLERMKAAAMGF
+254 KTLERMKKAAMGF

-287 LGTDMS
+287 LNTDMS
-293 ELYQAVANSQGEA
+293 ELYQAVSNSQGEA
-306 ARMFEEG
+306 ARMFDEG

-333 KVFDSFK
+333 KIFDSFK

-345 PLNILAEFIRRIQDI
+345 PLNILAEFIRRIQDV
-360 PTVMVASV
+360 PTVMVASI

-377 LFSKTQTKLKSFAEQ
+377 IFQKTQTKLKSFAEQ
-392 EYTKELNKRGD
+392 EYTKELNKRSD
-403 AYQNAAIANSITNI
+403 AYQNAAIAQSITNI
-417 NNGVSKDTAN
+417 NSGVDKSTAN

-455 LMNDLSYITNAS
+455 LMNDLTYITNAS

-483 TLTTMNRQTQGVNVN
+483 TLSTFNRQSQNVNVN
-498 VLRTAYQDFERDKSK
+498 VLRTAYVDFERDKSK
-513 IIASASNFQSTM
+513 IVASASNFQSTM
-525 TTVFSKI
+525 TSVFSKI
-532 GNAVKTVGRSI
+532 GNAAKTVGRSV
-543 YSFFGGWVG
+543 YSFFGGWIG

-565 VSAWRKTTEAVR
+565 VSAWRKSTEAVR

-582 MDESKQKN
+582 MNEATTINNK
-590 VQLET
+590 LET
-595 TFLQLINVLR
+595 SFLQLVSILR
-605 THERTTYE
+605 EHESSSYA
-613 WQAAMAKLKREY
+613 WQAAMSKLKREY
-625 PELLEKLHLEQ
+625 PELLEKLHLEKI
-636 VSVNQSAEEY
+636 SVNQSAEEY
-646 NKLAGR
+646 DKLANR
-652 IRDVIKWQKQY
+652 IKDVIKWQKQY
-663 NTFTAKQ
+663 NIFKAK
-670 NAIEELTKNFFQKN
+670 NDAVEELNKSFFEKNAVFKE
-684 SDYQNW
+684 W
-690 MKNLK
+690 MKKVQIMYKENGLIP
-695 KQFQAQFGDV
+695 
-705 SEVAEI
+705 EVAEI
-711 KKTGMDV
+711 KKNDFKNNVT
-718 AAQNILMSDLSDS
+718 NILLGNKNDS
-731 IKKEELVKLYV
+731 IKKQELIKLFQDA
-742 ETFKDGKYKAS
+742 FKEGRDSTYLNATAQRFANLTIAHYNAKAG
-753 LKSNAEYFGNGI
+753 LKI
-765 LNIFNK
+765 K
-771 NAGKTIS
+771 
-778 ELNKNFNV
+778 ELNKNFPEN
-786 AEPVKDKLT
+786 EPVKDKLT

-804 KEGELNLAIAAVRKE
+804 KEGELNLAIANVRKE
-819 GAAKGWGDEEIKQKI
+819 GAAKGWNDEQIKQKI

-844 IYKELDGQS
+844 IYKELDGQT
-853 YTDKKGDKR
+853 YIDKKGDKKN
-862 SSLEYAQTTSPYQ
+862 SLEYAQTTDSYQ

-885 AKPDKKAEQRENSI
+885 VKPDKKAEQRENSI
-899 ADAEKRYAIN
+899 ADAEKRYVIN

-948 SKLETQ
+948 SKLETA
-954 KYKDLIKTREDLIK
+954 KYKDLIKEREKLIK
-968 TLKKENDDE
+968 TLKEENDNE

-1001 DNTMLGAGREKIN
+1001 DNAMSGAGREKIN
-1014 KWDFLSFDKKED
+1014 KWDFLSYNKKED
-1026 RENEVLTSYLK
+1026 RSNEVLTSYLK

-1061 QTEGSNQLLKQV
+1061 QTEGSNELLKQV
-1073 EQLDLAIEKLGSH
+1073 EQLDLAIERLGEH

-1105 LKKQMDRGIY
+1105 LRKEMDRGIY

>member
-19 QKGIKNIQSQLGKF
+19 NKGIKGIQSQLNNF
-33 KKLAVNAFAGF
+33 KKMAINAFAGF
-44 SALQF
+44 SALSF
-49 GRDMIQAGA
+49 GRDMIRAGA
-58 QFQDAMARV
+58 DFQDAMARV
-67 QAISKASTGDLK
+67 QAISKASTNDLK

-118 ALGGVLQL
+118 ALSGVLQL

-183 APIAKSAGISLE
+183 APIAKSAGVSLE
-195 ETATAL
+195 ETSTAL
-201 GSLANQGFRGSEA
+201 GALANQGFRGSEA

-228 TPDAIKVAQKY
+228 TPDAIKVAKKY

-254 KTLERMKAAAMGF
+254 KTLQRMKAAAMGF

-287 LGTDMS
+287 LNSDMS

-333 KVFDSFK
+333 KIFDSFK
-340 NLFTE
+340 NLFTQ
-345 PLNILAEFIRRIQDI
+345 PLNILAEFIRRIQDV
-360 PTVMVASV
+360 PTVMVGAV
-368 GLALSKIGG
+368 GLALSKIGSV
-377 LFSKTQTKLKSFAEQ
+377 FQKTQVKLKSFAEQ
-392 EYTKELNKRGD
+392 EYTKELNKRSD
-403 AYQNAAIANSITNI
+403 AYQNAAIAQSITNI
-417 NNGVSKDTAN
+417 NQGVNKDTAN
-427 YYKSLHQEL
+427 YYKSLHNEL
-436 GQVATQFDLSTK
+436 GQVADKFDLSTK

-455 LMNDLSYITNAS
+455 LMNDLTYITNAS

-483 TLTTMNRQTQGVNVN
+483 TLSTFNRQSQNVNVN
-498 VLRTAYQDFERDKSK
+498 VLRTAYTDFERDKSK

-525 TTVFSKI
+525 TTVFSRI
-532 GNAVKTVGRSI
+532 GTAAKTVGRSV

-565 VSAWRKTTEAVR
+565 VSAWRKSTEAVR

-582 MDESKQKN
+582 MNEATTNNNK
-590 VQLET
+590 LET
-595 TFLQLINVLR
+595 SFIQLVSILR
-605 THERTTYE
+605 EHESSSYA
-613 WQAAMAKLKREY
+613 WQAAMSKLKREY
-625 PELLEKLHLEQ
+625 PELLEKLHLEKI
-636 VSVNQSAEEY
+636 SVNQSAEEY
-646 NKLAGR
+646 DKLANR
-652 IRDVIKWQKQY
+652 IKDVIKWQKQY
-663 NTFTAKQ
+663 NIFKAK
-670 NAIEELTKNFFQKN
+670 NDAIEGLNKSFFENNSVFNELMNNIQKRFESN
-684 SDYQNW
+684 GLI
-690 MKNLK
+690 K
-695 KQFQAQFGDV
+695 
-705 SEVAEI
+705 EVAKI
-711 KKTGMDV
+711 RTDDLKNNIN
-718 AAQNILMSDLSDS
+718 NILLSDKGDS
-731 IKKEELVKLYV
+731 IKKQELIKLIQDA
-742 ETFKDGKYKAS
+742 FKGDKNSAS
-753 LKSNAEYFGNGI
+753 LNATAERFANLTIAHY
-765 LNIFNK
+765 
-771 NAGKTIS
+771 NAKAGLKIK
-778 ELNKNFNV
+778 ELNRNFPEN
-786 AEPVKDKLT
+786 EPVKDKFT

-804 KEGELNLAIAAVRKE
+804 KEGELNLAIANVRKE
-819 GAAKGWGDEEIKQKI
+819 GAAKGWNDEQIKQKI
-834 NVLAKDLIDE
+834 NVLAKDLINE

-922 DDKKFHE
+922 DEKKFHE

-937 LISSYEFNGDV
+937 LISSYEFNGDA
-948 SKLETQ
+948 SKLETA
-954 KYKDLIKTREDLIK
+954 KYKDLIKTREELIK
-968 TLKKENDDE
+968 TLKEENDQE

-995 WLKKSY
+995 YLKKNY
-1001 DNTMLGAGREKIN
+1001 ENTMSGSGREKIN
-1014 KWDFLSFDKKED
+1014 KWDFLSYNKKED

-1061 QTEGSNQLLKQV
+1061 QTEGSNELLKQV
-1073 EQLDLAIEKLGSH
+1073 EQLDNAIEKLGSH

-1136 DDWDN
+1136 EGWDE
-1141 MTTFEKFQTFIDSL
+1141 MTSFEKFQTFVDSL
-1155 FGSVD
+1155 FGGVD

-1194 AQRIANTQAEANAV
+1194 AQRIANVQAEANAV
-1208 VMAETTKTTAKAQ
+1208 TLAETTKTTAKAQ

-1228 LDTAAATTNKATATT
+1228 LDTAAATTNKATATS

-1268 LIAIAGAITGVL
+1268 LIAIGSAIAGVL
-1280 ALFAMIPKFANGG
+1280 ALFSMIPKFASGG
-1293 VIGGSKFSGDGNLA
+1293 VIGGSKFNGDNNLA

-1321 ARLFKVLNSNSPVNS
+1321 ARLFKVLNSNTPVNS
-1336 LNGQVEFKISDKALV
+1336 LGGQVEFKISDKALV

>member
-19 QKGIKNIQSQLGKF
+19 NKGIKGIQSQLGKF
-33 KKLAVNAFAGF
+33 KKLAINAFAGF

-183 APIAKSAGISLE
+183 APIAKSAGVSLE
-195 ETATAL
+195 ETATVL

-214 GTGLKQIIL
+214 GTGLKQVIL

-228 TPDAIKVAQKY
+228 TPDAIKIAQKY

-254 KTLERMKAAAMGF
+254 KTLERMKKAAMGF

-287 LGTDMS
+287 LNTDMS

-360 PTVMVASV
+360 PTVMVASI

-377 LFSKTQTKLKSFAEQ
+377 LFQKTQVKLKSFAEQ
-392 EYTKELNKRGD
+392 EYTKELNKRSD
-403 AYQNAAIANSITNI
+403 AYQNAAIAQSITNI

-483 TLTTMNRQTQGVNVN
+483 TLAIMNRQTQGVNVN
-498 VLRTAYQDFERDKSK
+498 LLRTAYVDFERDKSK
-513 IIASASNFQSTM
+513 IVASASNFQSTM

-532 GNAVKTVGRSI
+532 GNAAKTVGRSI

-565 VSAWRKTTEAVR
+565 VSAWRKSTEAVR

-582 MDESKQKN
+582 MNEATTNNNK
-590 VQLET
+590 LET
-595 TFLQLINVLR
+595 SFLQLVSILR
-605 THERTTYE
+605 EHESSSYA
-613 WQAAMAKLKREY
+613 WQAAMSKLKREY
-625 PELLEKLHLEQ
+625 PELLEKLHLEKI
-636 VSVNQSAEEY
+636 SVNQSAEEY
-646 NKLAGR
+646 DKLANR
-652 IRDVIKWQKQY
+652 IKDVIKWQKQY
-663 NTFTAKQ
+663 NIFKAK
-670 NAIEELTKNFFQKN
+670 NDAVEELNKSFFEKNAVFKE
-684 SDYQNW
+684 W
-690 MKNLK
+690 MKKVQIMYKENGLIP
-695 KQFQAQFGDV
+695 
-705 SEVAEI
+705 EVAEI
-711 KKTGMDV
+711 KQNDFKNNVT
-718 AAQNILMSDLSDS
+718 NILLGNKNDS
-731 IKKEELVKLYV
+731 IKKQELIKLFQDA
-742 ETFKDGKYKAS
+742 FKEGRDSTYLNATAQRFANLTIAHYNAKAG
-753 LKSNAEYFGNGI
+753 LKI
-765 LNIFNK
+765 K
-771 NAGKTIS
+771 
-778 ELNKNFNV
+778 ELNRNFPEN
-786 AEPVKDKLT
+786 EPVKDKLT

-804 KEGELNLAIAAVRKE
+804 KEGELNLAIANVRKE
-819 GAAKGWGDEEIKQKI
+819 GTAKGWNDEEIKQKI

-844 IYKELDGQS
+844 IYKELDGQT

-862 SSLEYAQTTSPYQ
+862 NSLEYAQTTSPYQ

-937 LISSYEFNGDV
+937 LISSYEFNGDA
-948 SKLETQ
+948 SKLETA
-954 KYKDLIKTREDLIK
+954 KYKDLIKTREELIK

-982 LNRYNREASSRAA
+982 LNRYNREASSRASY
-995 WLKKSY
+995 LKKNY
-1001 DNTMLGAGREKIN
+1001 ENTMLGAGREKIN

-1026 RENEVLTSYLK
+1026 RENEVLTGYLK

-1061 QTEGSNQLLKQV
+1061 QTEGSNELLRQV
-1073 EQLDLAIEKLGSH
+1073 EQLDNAIERLGAH

-1141 MTTFEKFQTFIDSL
+1141 MTTFERFQTFVDSL
-1155 FGSVD
+1155 FGGVD

-1181 ATQTLSAIENGAT
+1181 ATQTLAAIENGTT

-1228 LDTAAATTNKATATT
+1228 LDTAAATTNKATATS

-1262 LPFPMN
+1262 LPFPYN
-1268 LIAIAGAITGVL
+1268 LIAVAGAISGVL
-1280 ALFAMIPKFANGG
+1280 ALFSMIPKFANGG
-1293 VIGGSKFSGDGNLA
+1293 IIGGSKFSGDNNLA

-1321 ARLFKVLNSNSPVNS
+1321 ARLFKVLNSNTPVNS

>member
-67 QAISKASTGDLK
+67 QAISKASTNDLK

-105 LIRNGLKPLAAKE
+105 LIRNGLKPVAAKE

-183 APIAKSAGISLE
+183 APIAKSAGVSLE

-254 KTLERMKAAAMGF
+254 KTLERMKKAAMGF

-287 LGTDMS
+287 LGSDMS

-313 LGEFEKAQKTLKS
+313 LGEFEKAQKTLIS

-340 NLFTE
+340 NLFTQ
-345 PLNILAEFIRRIQDI
+345 PLNILAEFIRRIQDV
-360 PTVMVASV
+360 PTVMVGAV

-377 LFSKTQTKLKSFAEQ
+377 LFQKTQVKLKSFAEQ

-403 AYQNAAIANSITNI
+403 AYQNAAIAQSITNI
-417 NNGVSKDTAN
+417 NSGVDKSTAN
-427 YYKSLHQEL
+427 YYRNLHQEL

-483 TLTTMNRQTQGVNVN
+483 TLATMNRQTQGVNVN
-498 VLRTAYQDFERDKSK
+498 VLRTAYVDFERDKSK
-513 IIASASNFQSTM
+513 IVASASNFQSTM
-525 TTVFSKI
+525 TSVFGKI
-532 GNAVKTVGRSI
+532 GTAAKTVGRSI
-543 YSFFGGWVG
+543 YSFFGGWIG
-552 IALTLVSVIGTSL
+552 LALTLVSVVGTSL
-565 VSAWRKTTEAVR
+565 VSAWRKSTEAVR

-582 MDESKQKN
+582 MNEATTNNNK
-590 VQLET
+590 LET
-595 TFLQLINVLR
+595 SFLQLVSILR
-605 THERTTYE
+605 EHESSSYA
-613 WQAAMAKLKREY
+613 WQAAMSKLKREY
-625 PELLEKLHLEQ
+625 PELLEKLHLEKI
-636 VSVNQSAEEY
+636 SVNQSAEEY
-646 NKLAGR
+646 DKLANR
-652 IRDVIKWQKQY
+652 IKDVIKWQKQY
-663 NTFTAKQ
+663 NTFKAK
-670 NAIEELTKNFFQKN
+670 NDAVEELNKSFFEKNAVFKE
-684 SDYQNW
+684 W
-690 MKNLK
+690 MKKVQIMYKENGLIP
-695 KQFQAQFGDV
+695 
-705 SEVAEI
+705 EVAEI
-711 KKTGMDV
+711 KQNDFKNNVT
-718 AAQNILMSDLSDS
+718 NILLGNKNDS
-731 IKKEELVKLYV
+731 IKKQELIKLFQDA
-742 ETFKDGKYKAS
+742 FKEGRDSTYLNATAQRFANLTIAHYNAKAG
-753 LKSNAEYFGNGI
+753 LKI
-765 LNIFNK
+765 K
-771 NAGKTIS
+771 
-778 ELNKNFNV
+778 ELNRNFPEN
-786 AEPVKDKLT
+786 EPVKDKLT

-804 KEGELNLAIAAVRKE
+804 KEGELNLAIANVRKE
-819 GAAKGWGDEEIKQKI
+819 GTAKGWGDEEIKQKI
-834 NVLAKDLIDE
+834 NTLAKDLIDE
-844 IYKELDGQS
+844 IYKELDGQT

-862 SSLEYAQTTSPYQ
+862 NSLEYAQTTGSYQ

-885 AKPDKKAEQRENSI
+885 PKPDKKAEQRENSI

-909 LDYYSRELELNLI
+909 LDYYSKELSLNLI
-922 DDKKFHE
+922 DEKKFHE

-937 LISSYEFNGDV
+937 LISSYEFNGDA
-948 SKLETQ
+948 SKLETA
-954 KYKDLIKTREDLIK
+954 KYKDLIKTREELIK

-977 ERNKE
+977 ERAKE

-1001 DNTMLGAGREKIN
+1001 DNTMSGAGREKIN
-1014 KWDFLSFDKKED
+1014 KWDFLSFDAKED
-1026 RENEVLTSYLK
+1026 KSSQVTLNYLK
-1037 SQLDK
+1037 AQLDK
-1042 LKQLRSNIS
+1042 LKQVRSNVT
-1051 AEDIAKAKEL
+1051 EDDIARAKEL
-1061 QTEGSNQLLKQV
+1061 KTEGSNELLNQV
-1073 EQLDLAIEKLGSH
+1073 KLLDNAIQMLGSH
-1086 VTNLEDKF
+1086 VVSLEDKF
-1094 QLKQAQQRIKD
+1094 QLKQAQEAIKELD
-1105 LKKQMDRGIY
+1105 KEVRRGTY
-1115 EGLRTT
+1115 EGIKQTVSVSNQLID
-1121 LAETPKTIKSLIDSF
+1121 TIKGFENFDEMSGWEQFQYIVDSIFTTIDA
-1136 DDWDN
+1136 
-1141 MTTFEKFQTFIDSL
+1141 M
-1155 FGSVD
+1155 
-1160 AILEMY
+1160 LE
-1166 SAWKQLTDIINNYKT
+1166 LTEMWERLDKLMNNFAT
-1181 ATQTLSAIENGAT
+1181 ATQSLSSIETNA
-1194 AQRIANTQAEANAV
+1194 AQQRIAATQAEANAV
-1208 VMAETTKTTAKAQ
+1208 VSAEATKAAAKTQSSAQSIAADTAEAAVEKTTA
-1221 STSQSIA
+1221 
-1228 LDTAAATTNKATATT
+1228 TANV
-1243 NIAANTSEAAS
+1243 AANTAEAAS
-1254 SAAKGAAK
+1254 SAGKGAAK
-1262 LPFPMN
+1262 LPFPYN
-1268 LIAIAGAITGVL
+1268 LLAIGGAIAAVL
-1280 ALFAMIPKFANGG
+1280 ALFSAIPKFASGG
-1293 VIGGSKFSGDGNLA
+1293 VVGGSKFHGDNNLA
-1307 RVNSGEAILNGSQQ
+1307 RVNAGEAILTKNQQ
-1321 ARLFKVLNSNSPVNS
+1321 SRLFRM
-1336 LNGQVEFKISDKALV
+1336 LNGGSSSINNGNVEFKIKGSELIGV
-1351 GILKQH
+1351 LK
-1357 NNRINRLI
+1357 NYNGKMNKV

>member
-19 QKGIKNIQSQLGKF
+19 NKGVKNIQSQLGKF
-33 KKLAVNAFAGF
+33 KKLAINAFAGF

-49 GRDMIQAGA
+49 GRDMIQAGS

-67 QAISKASTGDLK
+67 MAISKASTTEFK

-105 LIRNGLKPLAAKE
+105 LIRNGFKPLQAKE

-132 SLAEAADIA
+132 GLADAADIA
-141 TTSMNAFGLST
+141 TTAMNAFGLAA

-160 VLAATASNTATNV
+160 VLATAASASATDV
-173 LELFEAFKIA
+173 LEMYEAFKIA
-183 APIAKSAGISLE
+183 APIAKSAGISIE
-195 ETATAL
+195 ETATVL
-201 GSLANQGFRGSEA
+201 GALANQGFRGSEA
-214 GTGLKQIIL
+214 GTGLKQILL

-228 TPDAIKVAQKY
+228 TPDAIKVASKY

-254 KTLERMKAAAMGF
+254 KTLERMKKAAMGF

-287 LGTDMS
+287 LNTDMS

-306 ARMFEEG
+306 ARMFDEG
-313 LGEFEKAQKTLKS
+313 LGEFEKAQKTLVS

-360 PTVMVASV
+360 PTIMVGAV
-368 GLALSKIGG
+368 GLALSKISSI
-377 LFSKTQTKLKSFAEQ
+377 FQKTQTKLKSFAEQ
-392 EYTKELNKRGD
+392 EYTKELNKRSD
-403 AYQNAAIANSITNI
+403 AYQNAAIAQSITNI

-427 YYKSLHQEL
+427 YYRNLHQEL
-436 GQVATQFDLSTK
+436 GQVAEQFDLSTK

-483 TLTTMNRQTQGVNVN
+483 TLSTFSRQSQNVNVN
-498 VLRTAYQDFERDKSK
+498 VLRTAYVDFERDKSK
-513 IIASASNFQSTM
+513 IVASASNFQSTM

-532 GNAVKTVGRSI
+532 GNAAKTVGRSV
-543 YSFFGGWVG
+543 YSFFGGWIG

-565 VSAWRKTTEAVR
+565 VSAWRKSTEAVR

-582 MDESKQKN
+582 MDEATTNNNK
-590 VQLET
+590 LET
-595 TFLQLINVLR
+595 SFFQLVSILR
-605 THERTTYE
+605 EHESSSYA
-613 WQAAMAKLKREY
+613 WQAAMSKLKREY
-625 PELLEKLHLEQ
+625 PELLEKLHLEKI
-636 VSVNQSAEEY
+636 SVNQSAEEY
-646 NKLAGR
+646 NKLANR
-652 IRDVIKWQKQY
+652 IKDVIKWQKQY
-663 NTFTAKQ
+663 NIFKAK
-670 NAIEELTKNFFQKN
+670 NDAVEELNKSFFETNAVFKQELNGIQKRFEKNGLIK
-684 SDYQNW
+684 
-690 MKNLK
+690 
-695 KQFQAQFGDV
+695 
-705 SEVAEI
+705 EVAQI
-711 KKTGMDV
+711 RTDALKNNIS
-718 AAQNILMSDLSDS
+718 NILLSNKNDS
-731 IKKEELVKLYV
+731 IKKQELIKLIQDA
-742 ETFKDGKYKAS
+742 FKGDKNSAS
-753 LKSNAEYFGNGI
+753 LNATAERFANLTIAHY
-765 LNIFNK
+765 
-771 NAGKTIS
+771 NAKAGLKIK
-778 ELNKNFNV
+778 ELNRNFPEN
-786 AEPVKDKLT
+786 EPVKDKLT
-795 SDIDKYLSD
+795 SDIDKYLND
-804 KEGELNLAIAAVRKE
+804 KEGELNLAIANVRKE
-819 GAAKGWGDEEIKQKI
+819 GAAKGWNDEEIKQKI
-834 NVLAKDLIDE
+834 NTLAKDLINE
-844 IYKELDGQS
+844 IYTELKDQS

-862 SSLEYAQTTSPYQ
+862 SSLEYAQTTGSYQ
-875 FIKNQSIANI
+875 FIKNQSISQLV
-885 AKPDKKAEQRENSI
+885 KPDKAAEQRENSI

-909 LDYYSRELELNLI
+909 LDYYSKELSLNLI
-922 DDKKFHE
+922 DEKKFHE

-937 LISSYEFNGDV
+937 LISSYEFNGDT

-954 KYKDLIKTREDLIK
+954 KYKDLIKTREELIK
-968 TLKKENDDE
+968 TLKEENDNE

-982 LNRYNREASSRAA
+982 LNRYNREASSRATY
-995 WLKKSY
+995 LKKNY
-1001 DNTMLGAGREKIN
+1001 ENTMSGSGREKIN
-1014 KWDFLSFDKKED
+1014 KWDFLSYDKKED
-1026 RENEVLTSYLK
+1026 RSNEVLTSYLK

-1051 AEDIAKAKEL
+1051 AEDIAKAKEF
-1061 QTEGSNQLLKQV
+1061 QTEGSNELLRQV
-1073 EQLDLAIEKLGSH
+1073 EQLDNAIEKLGAH

-1105 LKKQMDRGIY
+1105 LRKEMDRGIY

-1136 DDWDN
+1136 EGWDE
-1141 MTTFEKFQTFIDSL
+1141 MSGFEKFQTFIDSL
-1155 FGSVD
+1155 FGGVD

-1181 ATQTLSAIENGAT
+1181 ATQTLAAIENGTT

-1228 LDTAAATTNKATATT
+1228 LDTAAATTNKATATS

-1262 LPFPMN
+1262 LPFPYN
-1268 LIAIAGAITGVL
+1268 LIAVAGAISGVL
-1280 ALFAMIPKFANGG
+1280 ALFSMIPKFANGG
-1293 VIGGSKFSGDGNLA
+1293 VIGGSKFHGDNNLA

-1321 ARLFKVLNSNSPVNS
+1321 ARLFKVLNGSAPVNQM
-1336 LNGQVEFKISDKALV
+1336 NGQVEFKISDKALV

>member
-19 QKGIKNIQSQLGKF
+19 NKGIKGIQTQLNNF
-33 KKLAVNAFAGF
+33 KKMAINAFGAF
-44 SALQF
+44 SAIRF

-67 QAISKASTGDLK
+67 QAISKASTNDLK
-79 ALREEAMRL
+79 SLREEAMRL

-100 TALEQ
+100 SALEQ

-183 APIAKSAGISLE
+183 APIAKSAGVSLE
-195 ETATAL
+195 ETATVL
-201 GSLANQGFRGSEA
+201 GALANQGFRGSEA
-214 GTGLKQIIL
+214 GTGLKQVIL

-228 TPDAIKVAQKY
+228 TPDATKVAEKY

-287 LGTDMS
+287 LNTDMS

-306 ARMFEEG
+306 ARMFDEG

-345 PLNILAEFIRRIQDI
+345 PLNILAEFIRRIQDV
-360 PTVMVASV
+360 PTLMVASV

-377 LFSKTQTKLKSFAEQ
+377 LFQKTQTKLKSFA
-392 EYTKELNKRGD
+392 KELNKRSD

-417 NNGVSKDTAN
+417 NSGVDKNTAN

-436 GQVATQFDLSTK
+436 GQVADKFDLSTK

-483 TLTTMNRQTQGVNVN
+483 TLSTFNRQSQNVNVN
-498 VLRTAYQDFERDKSK
+498 LLHTAYTDFERDKSK

-525 TTVFSKI
+525 TTVFNKI
-532 GNAVKTVGRSI
+532 GNAAKTVGRSVLG
-543 YSFFGGWVG
+543 FFGGWVG
-552 IALTLVSVIGTSL
+552 LALTLASILGTTL
-565 VSAWRKTTEAVR
+565 YSAWRKTTEAVR

-613 WQAAMAKLKREY
+613 WQAAMSKLKREF

-646 NKLAGR
+646 NKLAAR

-670 NAIEELTKNFFQKN
+670 DAIEELTKNFFTKN

-695 KQFQAQFGDV
+695 KQFESQFGDV

-711 KKTGMDV
+711 KKTGMNV
-718 AAQNILMSDLSDS
+718 AAQNILMSDLSDL
-731 IKKEELVKLYV
+731 IKKEELIKLYT

-778 ELNKNFNV
+778 ELNKNFNIS
-786 AEPVKDKLT
+786 EPVQDKLT
-795 SDIDKYLSD
+795 SDIDKYLSS
-804 KEGELNLAIAAVRKE
+804 KEDELNLAIANARKE
-819 GAAKGWGDEEIKQKI
+819 GAAKGWGDEQIKQKI
-834 NVLAKDLIDE
+834 NTLARDLIDE
-844 IYKELDGQS
+844 IYKELDGQT
-853 YTDKKGDKR
+853 YIDKKGDKR

-909 LDYYSRELELNLI
+909 LDYYSKELKLNLI
-922 DDKKFHE
+922 NEKKFHE

-937 LISSYEFNGDV
+937 LISSYEFNGDA

-954 KYKDLIKTREDLIK
+954 KYKDLIKERENLIK
-968 TLKKENDDE
+968 TLKKENDDA

-995 WLKKSY
+995 YLKKNY
-1001 DNTMLGAGREKIN
+1001 DNVLNGAGRERIN

-1026 RENEVLTSYLK
+1026 RENEVLTGYLK
-1037 SQLDK
+1037 AQLDK

-1061 QTEGSNQLLKQV
+1061 QTEGSNELLKQV
-1073 EQLDLAIEKLGSH
+1073 EQLDNAIEKLGEH

-1094 QLKQAQQRIKD
+1094 QFKQAQQRIKD
-1105 LKKQMDRGIY
+1105 LRKQMDRGIY

-1121 LAETPKTIKSLIDSF
+1121 LAETPKAFKALIDSF
-1136 DDWDN
+1136 EDWDE
-1141 MTTFEKFQTFIDSL
+1141 MTGFEKFQTFIDSL
-1155 FGSVD
+1155 FGGID

-1166 SAWKQLTDIINNYKT
+1166 SAWKQLTDVINNYKT
-1181 ATQTLSAIENGAT
+1181 ATQTLSMIENGAT

-1208 VMAETTKTTAKAQ
+1208 MTAELSKTTAKAQ
-1221 STSQSIA
+1221 STTQSIA
-1228 LDTAAATTNKATATT
+1228 LDSAAAASTKATATS
-1243 NIAANTSEAAS
+1243 NVAANTSEAAS
-1254 SAAKGAAK
+1254 SAGKGAAK

-1268 LIAIAGAITGVL
+1268 IIAIGSAIAGVL
-1280 ALFAMIPKFANGG
+1280 ALFSMIPKFANGG
-1293 VIGGSKFSGDGNLA
+1293 VIGGSKFSGDNNLA

-1321 ARLFKVLNSNSPVNS
+1321 ARLFKVLNSNAPVNS
-1336 LNGQVEFKISDKALV
+1336 LNSQVEFKISDKALV

>member
-67 QAISKASTGDLK
+67 QAISKASTNDLK

-105 LIRNGLKPLAAKE
+105 LIRNGLKPVAAKE

-183 APIAKSAGISLE
+183 APIAKSAGVSLE

-254 KTLERMKAAAMGF
+254 KTLERMKKAAMGF

-287 LGTDMS
+287 LGSDMS

-313 LGEFEKAQKTLKS
+313 LGEFEKAQKTLIS

-340 NLFTE
+340 NLFTQ
-345 PLNILAEFIRRIQDI
+345 PLNILAEFIRRIQDV
-360 PTVMVASV
+360 PTVMVGAV

-377 LFSKTQTKLKSFAEQ
+377 LFQKTQVKLKSFAEQ

-403 AYQNAAIANSITNI
+403 AYQNAAIAQSITNI
-417 NNGVSKDTAN
+417 NSGVDKSTAN
-427 YYKSLHQEL
+427 YYRNLHQEL

-472 KYKRAIANVAD
+472 KYTRAIANVAD
-483 TLTTMNRQTQGVNVN
+483 TLATMNRQTQGVNVN
-498 VLRTAYQDFERDKSK
+498 VLRTAYVDFERDKSK
-513 IIASASNFQSTM
+513 IVASASNFQSTM
-525 TTVFSKI
+525 TSVFGKI
-532 GNAVKTVGRSI
+532 GTAAKTVGRSI
-543 YSFFGGWVG
+543 YSFFGGWIG
-552 IALTLVSVIGTSL
+552 LALTLVSVVGTSL
-565 VSAWRKTTEAVR
+565 VSAWRKSTEAVR

-582 MDESKQKN
+582 MNEATTNNNK
-590 VQLET
+590 LET
-595 TFLQLINVLR
+595 SFLQLVSILR
-605 THERTTYE
+605 EHESSSYA
-613 WQAAMAKLKREY
+613 WQAAMSKLKREY
-625 PELLEKLHLEQ
+625 PELLEKLHLEKI
-636 VSVNQSAEEY
+636 SVNQSAEEY
-646 NKLAGR
+646 DKLANR
-652 IRDVIKWQKQY
+652 IKDVIKWQKQY
-663 NTFTAKQ
+663 NTFKAK
-670 NAIEELTKNFFQKN
+670 NDAVEELNKSFFEKNAVFKE
-684 SDYQNW
+684 W
-690 MKNLK
+690 MKKVQIMYKENGLIP
-695 KQFQAQFGDV
+695 
-705 SEVAEI
+705 EVAEI
-711 KKTGMDV
+711 KQNDFKNNVT
-718 AAQNILMSDLSDS
+718 NILLGNKNDS
-731 IKKEELVKLYV
+731 IKKQELIKLFQDA
-742 ETFKDGKYKAS
+742 FKEGRDSTYLNATAQRFANLTIAHYNAKAG
-753 LKSNAEYFGNGI
+753 LKI
-765 LNIFNK
+765 K
-771 NAGKTIS
+771 
-778 ELNKNFNV
+778 ELNRNFPEN
-786 AEPVKDKLT
+786 EPVKDKLT

-804 KEGELNLAIAAVRKE
+804 KEGELNLAIANVRKE
-819 GAAKGWGDEEIKQKI
+819 GTAKGWGDEEIKQKI
-834 NVLAKDLIDE
+834 NTLAKDLIDE
-844 IYKELDGQS
+844 IYKELDGQT

-862 SSLEYAQTTSPYQ
+862 NSLEYAQTTGSYQ

-885 AKPDKKAEQRENSI
+885 PKPDKKAEQRENSI

-909 LDYYSRELELNLI
+909 LDYYSKELSLNLI
-922 DDKKFHE
+922 DEKKFHE

-937 LISSYEFNGDV
+937 LISSYEFNGDA
-948 SKLETQ
+948 SKLETA
-954 KYKDLIKTREDLIK
+954 KYKDLIKTREELIK

-977 ERNKE
+977 ERAKE

-1001 DNTMLGAGREKIN
+1001 DNTMSGAGREKIN
-1014 KWDFLSFDKKED
+1014 KWDFLSFDAKED
-1026 RENEVLTSYLK
+1026 KSSQVTLNYLK
-1037 SQLDK
+1037 AQLDK
-1042 LKQLRSNIS
+1042 LKQVRSNVT
-1051 AEDIAKAKEL
+1051 EDDIARAKEL
-1061 QTEGSNQLLKQV
+1061 KTEGSNELLNQV
-1073 EQLDLAIEKLGSH
+1073 KLLDNAIQMLGSH
-1086 VTNLEDKF
+1086 VVSLEDKF
-1094 QLKQAQQRIKD
+1094 QLKQAQEAIKELD
-1105 LKKQMDRGIY
+1105 KEVRRGTY
-1115 EGLRTT
+1115 EGIKQTVSVSNQLID
-1121 LAETPKTIKSLIDSF
+1121 TIKGFENFDEMSGWEQFQYIVDSIFTTIDA
-1136 DDWDN
+1136 
-1141 MTTFEKFQTFIDSL
+1141 MIELT
-1155 FGSVD
+1155 
-1160 AILEMY
+1160 EM
-1166 SAWKQLTDIINNYKT
+1166 WERLDKLMNNFAT
-1181 ATQTLSAIENGAT
+1181 ATQSLSAIETNA
-1194 AQRIANTQAEANAV
+1194 AQQRIAATQAEANAV
-1208 VMAETTKTTAKAQ
+1208 VSAEATKAAAKTQSSAQSIAADTAEAAVEKTTA
-1221 STSQSIA
+1221 
-1228 LDTAAATTNKATATT
+1228 TANV
-1243 NIAANTSEAAS
+1243 AANTAEAAS
-1254 SAAKGAAK
+1254 SAGKSAAK
-1262 LPFPMN
+1262 LPFPFN
-1268 LIAIAGAITGVL
+1268 LLAIGGAIAGVL
-1280 ALFAMIPKFANGG
+1280 ALFSAIPKFASGG
-1293 VIGGSKFSGDGNLA
+1293 VVGGSKFNGDQNLA
-1307 RVNSGEAILNGSQQ
+1307 RVNAGEAILTKNQQ
-1321 ARLFKVLNSNSPVNS
+1321 SRLFRL
-1336 LNGQVEFKISDKALV
+1336 LNGGGSSTINNGNVEFKIKGSELIGV
-1351 GILKQH
+1351 LK
-1357 NNRINRLI
+1357 NYNGKMNKV

>member
-19 QKGIKNIQSQLGKF
+19 QKGIKNIQGQLTKF
-33 KKLAVNAFAGF
+33 KKLAINAFAGF
-44 SALQF
+44 SALSF
-49 GRDMIQAGA
+49 SKDMIRAGA
-58 QFQDAMARV
+58 DFQDAMARV
-67 QAISKASTGDLK
+67 QAISKASTNDLK

-105 LIRNGLKPLAAKE
+105 LIRNGLKPVAAKE

-183 APIAKSAGISLE
+183 APIAKSAGVSLE
-195 ETATAL
+195 ETATVL
-201 GSLANQGFRGSEA
+201 GALANQGFRGSEA
-214 GTGLKQIIL
+214 GTGLKQVIL

-287 LGTDMS
+287 LNTDMS

-345 PLNILAEFIRRIQDI
+345 PLNYLTEFIRRIQDV
-360 PTVMVASV
+360 PTVMVGAI

-377 LFSKTQTKLKSFAEQ
+377 LFQKTQTKLKSFAEA
-392 EYTKELNKRGD
+392 EYTKELNKRSD
-403 AYQNAAIANSITNI
+403 AYQNAAIAQSITNI
-417 NNGVSKDTAN
+417 NQGVNKDTAN

-483 TLTTMNRQTQGVNVN
+483 TLSTFNRQSQNVNVN
-498 VLRTAYQDFERDKSK
+498 VLRTAYVDFERDKSK

-525 TTVFSKI
+525 TTVFGKI
-532 GNAVKTVGRSI
+532 GNAAKTVGRSI

-552 IALTLVSVIGTSL
+552 IALTLVSVVGTSL
-565 VSAWRKTTEAVR
+565 VSAWRKSTEAVR

-582 MDESKQKN
+582 MNEATTNNNK
-590 VQLET
+590 LET
-595 TFLQLINVLR
+595 SFLQLVSILR
-605 THERTTYE
+605 EHESSSYA
-613 WQAAMAKLKREY
+613 WQAAMSKLKREY
-625 PELLEKLHLEQ
+625 PELLEKLHLEKI
-636 VSVNQSAEEY
+636 SVNQSAEEY
-646 NKLAGR
+646 DKLANR
-652 IRDVIKWQKQY
+652 IKDVIKWQKQY
-663 NTFTAKQ
+663 NTFKAK
-670 NAIEELTKNFFQKN
+670 NDAVEELNKSFFEKNAVFKE
-684 SDYQNW
+684 W
-690 MKNLK
+690 MKKVQIMYKENGLIP
-695 KQFQAQFGDV
+695 
-705 SEVAEI
+705 EVAEI
-711 KKTGMDV
+711 KQNDFKNNVT
-718 AAQNILMSDLSDS
+718 NILLGNKNDS
-731 IKKEELVKLYV
+731 IKKQELIKLFQDA
-742 ETFKDGKYKAS
+742 FKEGRDSTYLNATAQRFANLTIAHYNAKAG
-753 LKSNAEYFGNGI
+753 LKI
-765 LNIFNK
+765 K
-771 NAGKTIS
+771 
-778 ELNKNFNV
+778 ELNRNFPEN
-786 AEPVKDKLT
+786 EPIKDKLT
-795 SDIDKYLSD
+795 SDIDKYLTD
-804 KEGELNLAIAAVRKE
+804 KEGELNLAIANVRKE
-819 GAAKGWGDEEIKQKI
+819 GTAKGWGDEQIKQKI
-834 NVLAKDLIDE
+834 NTLAKDLIDK

-862 SSLEYAQTTSPYQ
+862 NSLEYAQTTGSYQ

-909 LDYYSRELELNLI
+909 LDYYSKELALNLI

-937 LISSYEFNGDV
+937 LISSYEFNGDT

-954 KYKDLIKTREDLIK
+954 KYKDLIKTREELIK
-968 TLKKENDDE
+968 TLKEENDNE

-995 WLKKSY
+995 WLKKNY
-1001 DNTMLGAGREKIN
+1001 DNTMSGAGREKIN
-1014 KWDFLSFDKKED
+1014 KWDFLSFDAKED
-1026 RENEVLTSYLK
+1026 KSSQVTLNYLK
-1037 SQLDK
+1037 AQLDK
-1042 LKQLRSNIS
+1042 LKQVRSNVT
-1051 AEDIAKAKEL
+1051 EDDIAKAKEL
-1061 QTEGSNQLLKQV
+1061 KTEGSNELLNQV
-1073 EQLDLAIEKLGSH
+1073 KLLDNAIQMLGSH
-1086 VTNLEDKF
+1086 VVSLEDKF
-1094 QLKQAQQRIKD
+1094 QLKQAQEAIKELD
-1105 LKKQMDRGIY
+1105 KEVCRGTY
-1115 EGLRTT
+1115 EGIKQTVSVSNQLID
-1121 LAETPKTIKSLIDSF
+1121 TIKGFENFDEMSGWEQFQYIIDSIF
-1136 DDWDN
+1136 
-1141 MTTFEKFQTFIDSL
+1141 TTID
-1155 FGSVD
+1155 
-1160 AILEMY
+1160 AMLE
-1166 SAWKQLTDIINNYKT
+1166 LTDMWERLDKLMNNFAT
-1181 ATQTLSAIENGAT
+1181 ATQSLSSIETNA
-1194 AQRIANTQAEANAV
+1194 AQQRIAATQAEANAV
-1208 VMAETTKTTAKAQ
+1208 VSAEATKAAAKTQSSAQSIAADTAEAAVQKTTA
-1221 STSQSIA
+1221 
-1228 LDTAAATTNKATATT
+1228 TANV
-1243 NIAANTSEAAS
+1243 AANTAEAAS
-1254 SAAKGAAK
+1254 SAGKGAAK
-1262 LPFPMN
+1262 LPFPYN
-1268 LIAIAGAITGVL
+1268 LLAIGGAIAAVL
-1280 ALFAMIPKFANGG
+1280 ALFSAIPKFASGG
-1293 VIGGSKFSGDGNLA
+1293 IVGGSKFSGDQNLA
-1307 RVNSGEAILNGSQQ
+1307 RVNAGEAILTKNQQ
-1321 ARLFKVLNSNSPVNS
+1321 SRLFRL
-1336 LNGQVEFKISDKALV
+1336 LNGGSSSINNGNVEFKIKGSELIGV
-1351 GILKQH
+1351 LK
-1357 NNRINRLI
+1357 NYNGKMNKV

>member
-67 QAISKASTGDLK
+67 QAISKASTNDLK

-105 LIRNGLKPLAAKE
+105 LIRNGLKPVAAKE

-183 APIAKSAGISLE
+183 APIAKSAGVSLE

-254 KTLERMKAAAMGF
+254 KTLERMKKAAMGF

-287 LGTDMS
+287 LGSDMS

-313 LGEFEKAQKTLKS
+313 LGEFEKAQKTLIS

-340 NLFTE
+340 NLFTQ
-345 PLNILAEFIRRIQDI
+345 PLNILAEFIRRIQDV
-360 PTVMVASV
+360 PTVMVGAV

-377 LFSKTQTKLKSFAEQ
+377 LFQKTQVKLKSFAEQ

-403 AYQNAAIANSITNI
+403 AYQNAAIAQSITNI
-417 NNGVSKDTAN
+417 NSGVDKSTAN
-427 YYKSLHQEL
+427 YYRNLHQEL

-483 TLTTMNRQTQGVNVN
+483 TLATMNRQTQGVNVN
-498 VLRTAYQDFERDKSK
+498 VLRTAYVDFERDKSK
-513 IIASASNFQSTM
+513 IVASASNFQSTM
-525 TTVFSKI
+525 TSVFGKI
-532 GNAVKTVGRSI
+532 GTAAKTVGRSI
-543 YSFFGGWVG
+543 YSFFGGWIG
-552 IALTLVSVIGTSL
+552 LALTLVSVVGTSL
-565 VSAWRKTTEAVR
+565 VSAWRKSTEAVR

-582 MDESKQKN
+582 MNEATTNNNK
-590 VQLET
+590 LET
-595 TFLQLINVLR
+595 SFLQLVSILR
-605 THERTTYE
+605 EHESSSYA
-613 WQAAMAKLKREY
+613 WQAAMSKLKREY
-625 PELLEKLHLEQ
+625 PELLEKLHLEKI
-636 VSVNQSAEEY
+636 SVNQSAEEY
-646 NKLAGR
+646 DKLANR
-652 IRDVIKWQKQY
+652 IKDVIKWQKQY
-663 NTFTAKQ
+663 NTFKAK
-670 NAIEELTKNFFQKN
+670 NDAVEELNKSFFEKNAVFKE
-684 SDYQNW
+684 W
-690 MKNLK
+690 MKKVQIMYKENGLIP
-695 KQFQAQFGDV
+695 
-705 SEVAEI
+705 EVAEI
-711 KKTGMDV
+711 KQNDFKNNVT
-718 AAQNILMSDLSDS
+718 NILLGNKNDS
-731 IKKEELVKLYV
+731 IKKQELIKLFQDA
-742 ETFKDGKYKAS
+742 FKEGRDSTYLNATAQRFANLTIAHYNAKAG
-753 LKSNAEYFGNGI
+753 LKI
-765 LNIFNK
+765 K
-771 NAGKTIS
+771 
-778 ELNKNFNV
+778 ELNRNFPEN
-786 AEPVKDKLT
+786 EPVKDKLT

-804 KEGELNLAIAAVRKE
+804 KEGELNLAIANVRKE
-819 GAAKGWGDEEIKQKI
+819 GTAKGWNDEQIKQKI
-834 NVLAKDLIDE
+834 NTLAKDLIDE
-844 IYKELDGQS
+844 IYKELDGQT

-862 SSLEYAQTTSPYQ
+862 NSLEYAQTTGSYQ

-885 AKPDKKAEQRENSI
+885 PKPDKKAEQRENSI

-909 LDYYSRELELNLI
+909 LDYYSKELSLNLI
-922 DDKKFHE
+922 DEKKFHE

-937 LISSYEFNGDV
+937 LISSYEFNGDA
-948 SKLETQ
+948 SKLETA
-954 KYKDLIKTREDLIK
+954 KYKDLIKTREELIK

-977 ERNKE
+977 ERAKE

-1001 DNTMLGAGREKIN
+1001 DNTMSGAGREKIN
-1014 KWDFLSFDKKED
+1014 KWDFLSFDAKED
-1026 RENEVLTSYLK
+1026 KSSQVTLNYLK
-1037 SQLDK
+1037 AQLDK
-1042 LKQLRSNIS
+1042 LKQVRSNVT
-1051 AEDIAKAKEL
+1051 EDDIARAKEL
-1061 QTEGSNQLLKQV
+1061 KTEGSNELLNQV
-1073 EQLDLAIEKLGSH
+1073 KLLDNAIQMLGSH
-1086 VTNLEDKF
+1086 VVSLEDKF
-1094 QLKQAQQRIKD
+1094 QLKQAQEAIKELD
-1105 LKKQMDRGIY
+1105 KEVRRGTY
-1115 EGLRTT
+1115 EGIKQTVSVSNQLID
-1121 LAETPKTIKSLIDSF
+1121 TIKGFENFDEMSGWEQFQYIVDSIFTTIDA
-1136 DDWDN
+1136 
-1141 MTTFEKFQTFIDSL
+1141 MIELT
-1155 FGSVD
+1155 
-1160 AILEMY
+1160 EM
-1166 SAWKQLTDIINNYKT
+1166 WERLDKLMNNFAT
-1181 ATQTLSAIENGAT
+1181 ATQSLSAIETNA
-1194 AQRIANTQAEANAV
+1194 AQQRIAATQAEANAV
-1208 VMAETTKTTAKAQ
+1208 VSAEATKAAAKTQSSAQSIAADTAEAAVEKTTA
-1221 STSQSIA
+1221 
-1228 LDTAAATTNKATATT
+1228 TANV
-1243 NIAANTSEAAS
+1243 AANTAEAAS
-1254 SAAKGAAK
+1254 SAGKSAAK
-1262 LPFPMN
+1262 LPFPFN
-1268 LIAIAGAITGVL
+1268 LLAIGGAIAGVL
-1280 ALFAMIPKFANGG
+1280 ALFSAIPKFASGG
-1293 VIGGSKFSGDGNLA
+1293 VVGGSKFNGDQNLA
-1307 RVNSGEAILNGSQQ
+1307 RVNAGEAILTKNQQ
-1321 ARLFKVLNSNSPVNS
+1321 SRLFRL
-1336 LNGQVEFKISDKALV
+1336 LNGGGSSTINNGNVEFKIKGSELIGV
-1351 GILKQH
+1351 LK
-1357 NNRINRLI
+1357 NYNGKMNKV

>member
-67 QAISKASTGDLK
+67 QAISKASTNDLK

-105 LIRNGLKPLAAKE
+105 LIRNGLKPVAAKE

-228 TPDAIKVAQKY
+228 TPDAIKVAEKY

-254 KTLERMKAAAMGF
+254 KTLERMKKAAMGF

-287 LGTDMS
+287 LNTDMS

-345 PLNILAEFIRRIQDI
+345 PLNILAEFIRRIQDV
-360 PTVMVASV
+360 PTVMVASI

-377 LFSKTQTKLKSFAEQ
+377 IFQKTQVKLKSFAEQ
-392 EYTKELNKRGD
+392 EYTKELNKRSD
-403 AYQNAAIANSITNI
+403 AYQNAAIAQSITNI
-417 NNGVSKDTAN
+417 NSGVDKSTAN

-436 GQVATQFDLSTK
+436 GQVAANFDLSTK
-448 NGKVYQK
+448 NGKIYQK
-455 LMNDLSYITNAS
+455 LMNDLTYITNAS

-483 TLTTMNRQTQGVNVN
+483 TLSTFNRQSQNVNVN
-498 VLRTAYQDFERDKSK
+498 VLRTAYVDFERDKSK

-532 GNAVKTVGRSI
+532 GNAAKTVGRSVLG
-543 YSFFGGWVG
+543 FFGGWVG
-552 IALTLVSVIGTSL
+552 LALTLVSVVGTSL
-565 VSAWRKTTEAVR
+565 VSAWRRSTEAVR

-582 MDESKQKN
+582 MNEATTNNNK
-590 VQLET
+590 LET
-595 TFLQLINVLR
+595 SFLQLVSILR
-605 THERTTYE
+605 EHESSSYA
-613 WQAAMAKLKREY
+613 WQAAMSKLKREY
-625 PELLEKLHLEQ
+625 PELLEKLHLEKI
-636 VSVNQSAEEY
+636 SVNQSAEEY
-646 NKLAGR
+646 DKLANR
-652 IRDVIKWQKQY
+652 IKDVIKWQKQY
-663 NTFTAKQ
+663 NIFKAK
-670 NAIEELTKNFFQKN
+670 NDAIEGLNKSFFENNSVFNELMNNIQKRFESN
-684 SDYQNW
+684 GLI
-690 MKNLK
+690 K
-695 KQFQAQFGDV
+695 
-705 SEVAEI
+705 EVAKI
-711 KKTGMDV
+711 RTDDLKNNIN
-718 AAQNILMSDLSDS
+718 NILLSDKNDS
-731 IKKEELVKLYV
+731 IKKQELIKLIQDA
-742 ETFKDGKYKAS
+742 FKNDKNSAS
-753 LKSNAEYFGNGI
+753 LNATAERFANLTIAHY
-765 LNIFNK
+765 
-771 NAGKTIS
+771 NAKAGLKIK
-778 ELNKNFNV
+778 ELNRNFPEN
-786 AEPVKDKLT
+786 EPVKDKLT

-804 KEGELNLAIAAVRKE
+804 KEGELNLAIANVRKE
-819 GAAKGWGDEEIKQKI
+819 GTAKGWGDEEIKQKI
-834 NVLAKDLIDE
+834 NTLAKDLIDE
-844 IYKELDGQS
+844 IYKELDGQT

-862 SSLEYAQTTSPYQ
+862 NSLEYAQTTGSYQ

-885 AKPDKKAEQRENSI
+885 PKPDKKAEQRENSI

-909 LDYYSRELELNLI
+909 LDYYSKELSLNLI
-922 DDKKFHE
+922 DEKKFHE

-937 LISSYEFNGDV
+937 LISSYEFNGDA
-948 SKLETQ
+948 SKLETA
-954 KYKDLIKTREDLIK
+954 KYKDLIKTREELIK

-977 ERNKE
+977 ERAKE

-1001 DNTMLGAGREKIN
+1001 DNTMSGAGREKIN
-1014 KWDFLSFDKKED
+1014 KWDLLSFDAKED
-1026 RENEVLTSYLK
+1026 KSSQVTLNYLK
-1037 SQLDK
+1037 AQLDK
-1042 LKQLRSNIS
+1042 LKQVRSNVT
-1051 AEDIAKAKEL
+1051 EDDIARAKEL
-1061 QTEGSNQLLKQV
+1061 KTEGSNELLNQV
-1073 EQLDLAIEKLGSH
+1073 KLLDNAIQMLGSH
-1086 VTNLEDKF
+1086 VVSLEDKF
-1094 QLKQAQQRIKD
+1094 QLKQAQEAIKELD
-1105 LKKQMDRGIY
+1105 KEVRRGTY
-1115 EGLRTT
+1115 EGIKQTVSVSNQLID
-1121 LAETPKTIKSLIDSF
+1121 TIKGFENFDEMSGWEQFQYIVDSIFTTIDA
-1136 DDWDN
+1136 
-1141 MTTFEKFQTFIDSL
+1141 MIELT
-1155 FGSVD
+1155 
-1160 AILEMY
+1160 EM
-1166 SAWKQLTDIINNYKT
+1166 WERLDKLMNNFAT
-1181 ATQTLSAIENGAT
+1181 ATQSLSAIETNA
-1194 AQRIANTQAEANAV
+1194 AQQRIAATQAEANAV
-1208 VMAETTKTTAKAQ
+1208 VSAEATKAAAKTQSSAQSIAADTAEAAVEKTTA
-1221 STSQSIA
+1221 
-1228 LDTAAATTNKATATT
+1228 TANV
-1243 NIAANTSEAAS
+1243 AANTAEAAS
-1254 SAAKGAAK
+1254 SAGKSAAK
-1262 LPFPMN
+1262 LPFPFN
-1268 LIAIAGAITGVL
+1268 LLAIGGAIAGVL
-1280 ALFAMIPKFANGG
+1280 ALFSAIPKFASGG
-1293 VIGGSKFSGDGNLA
+1293 VVGGSKFNGDQNLA
-1307 RVNSGEAILNGSQQ
+1307 RVNAGEAILTKNQQ
-1321 ARLFKVLNSNSPVNS
+1321 SRLFRL
-1336 LNGQVEFKISDKALV
+1336 LNGGGSSTINNGNVEFKIKGSELIGV
-1351 GILKQH
+1351 LK
-1357 NNRINRLI
+1357 NYNGKMNKV

>member
-67 QAISKASTGDLK
+67 QAISKASTNDLK

-105 LIRNGLKPLAAKE
+105 LIRNGLKPVAAKE

-183 APIAKSAGISLE
+183 APIAKSAGVSLE

-254 KTLERMKAAAMGF
+254 KTLERMKKAAMGF

-287 LGTDMS
+287 LGSDMS

-313 LGEFEKAQKTLKS
+313 LGEFEKAQKTLIS

-340 NLFTE
+340 NLFTQ
-345 PLNILAEFIRRIQDI
+345 PLNILAEFIRRIQDV
-360 PTVMVASV
+360 PTVMVGAV

-377 LFSKTQTKLKSFAEQ
+377 LFQKTQVKLKSFAEQ

-403 AYQNAAIANSITNI
+403 AYQNAAIAQSITNI
-417 NNGVSKDTAN
+417 NSGVDKSTAN
-427 YYKSLHQEL
+427 YYRNLHQEL

-483 TLTTMNRQTQGVNVN
+483 TLATMNRQTQGVNVN
-498 VLRTAYQDFERDKSK
+498 VLRTAYVDFERDKSK
-513 IIASASNFQSTM
+513 IVASASNFQSTM
-525 TTVFSKI
+525 TSVFGKI
-532 GNAVKTVGRSI
+532 GTAAKTVGRSI
-543 YSFFGGWVG
+543 YSFFGGWIG
-552 IALTLVSVIGTSL
+552 LALTLVSVVGTSL
-565 VSAWRKTTEAVR
+565 VSAWRKSTEAVR

-582 MDESKQKN
+582 MNEATTNNNK
-590 VQLET
+590 LET
-595 TFLQLINVLR
+595 SFLQLVSILR
-605 THERTTYE
+605 EHESSSYA
-613 WQAAMAKLKREY
+613 WQAAMSKLKREY
-625 PELLEKLHLEQ
+625 PELLEKLHLEKI
-636 VSVNQSAEEY
+636 SVNQSAEEY
-646 NKLAGR
+646 DKLANR
-652 IRDVIKWQKQY
+652 IKDVIKWQKQY
-663 NTFTAKQ
+663 NTFKAK
-670 NAIEELTKNFFQKN
+670 NDAVEELNKSFFEKNAVFKE
-684 SDYQNW
+684 W
-690 MKNLK
+690 MKKVQIMYKENGLIP
-695 KQFQAQFGDV
+695 
-705 SEVAEI
+705 EVAEI
-711 KKTGMDV
+711 KQNDFKNNVT
-718 AAQNILMSDLSDS
+718 NILLGNKNDS
-731 IKKEELVKLYV
+731 IKKQELIKLFQDA
-742 ETFKDGKYKAS
+742 FKEGRDSTYLNATAQRFANLTIAHYNAKAG
-753 LKSNAEYFGNGI
+753 LKI
-765 LNIFNK
+765 K
-771 NAGKTIS
+771 
-778 ELNKNFNV
+778 ELNRNFPEN
-786 AEPVKDKLT
+786 EPVKDKLT

-804 KEGELNLAIAAVRKE
+804 KEGELNLAIANVRKE
-819 GAAKGWGDEEIKQKI
+819 GTAKGWNDEQIKQKI
-834 NVLAKDLIDE
+834 NTLAKDLIDE
-844 IYKELDGQS
+844 IYKELDGQT

-862 SSLEYAQTTSPYQ
+862 NSLEYAQTTGSYQ

-885 AKPDKKAEQRENSI
+885 PKPDKKAEQRENSI

-909 LDYYSRELELNLI
+909 LDYYSKELSLNLI
-922 DDKKFHE
+922 DEKKFHE

-937 LISSYEFNGDV
+937 LISSYEFNGDA
-948 SKLETQ
+948 SKLETA
-954 KYKDLIKTREDLIK
+954 KYKDLIKTREELIK

-977 ERNKE
+977 ERAKE

-1001 DNTMLGAGREKIN
+1001 DNTMSGAGREKIN
-1014 KWDFLSFDKKED
+1014 KWDFLSFDAKED
-1026 RENEVLTSYLK
+1026 KSSQVTLNYLK
-1037 SQLDK
+1037 AQLDK
-1042 LKQLRSNIS
+1042 LKQVRSNVT
-1051 AEDIAKAKEL
+1051 EDDIARAKEL
-1061 QTEGSNQLLKQV
+1061 KTEGSNELLNQV
-1073 EQLDLAIEKLGSH
+1073 KLLDNAIQMLGSH
-1086 VTNLEDKF
+1086 VVSLEDKF
-1094 QLKQAQQRIKD
+1094 QLKQAQEAIKELD
-1105 LKKQMDRGIY
+1105 KEVRRGTY
-1115 EGLRTT
+1115 EGIKQTVSVSNQLID
-1121 LAETPKTIKSLIDSF
+1121 TIKGFENFDEMSGWEQFQYIVDSIFTTIDA
-1136 DDWDN
+1136 
-1141 MTTFEKFQTFIDSL
+1141 M
-1155 FGSVD
+1155 
-1160 AILEMY
+1160 LE
-1166 SAWKQLTDIINNYKT
+1166 LTEMWERLDKLMNNFAT
-1181 ATQTLSAIENGAT
+1181 ATQSLSSIETNA
-1194 AQRIANTQAEANAV
+1194 AQQRIAATQAEANAV
-1208 VMAETTKTTAKAQ
+1208 VSAEATKAAAKTQSSAQSIAADTAEAAVEKTTA
-1221 STSQSIA
+1221 
-1228 LDTAAATTNKATATT
+1228 TANV
-1243 NIAANTSEAAS
+1243 AANTAEAAS
-1254 SAAKGAAK
+1254 SAGKSAAK
-1262 LPFPMN
+1262 LPFPFN
-1268 LIAIAGAITGVL
+1268 LLAIGGAIAGVL
-1280 ALFAMIPKFANGG
+1280 ALFSAIPKFASGG
-1293 VIGGSKFSGDGNLA
+1293 VVGGSKFNGDQNLA
-1307 RVNSGEAILNGSQQ
+1307 RVNAGEAILTKNQQ
-1321 ARLFKVLNSNSPVNS
+1321 SRLFRL
-1336 LNGQVEFKISDKALV
+1336 LNGGGSSTINNGNVEFKIKGSELIGV
-1351 GILKQH
+1351 LK
-1357 NNRINRLI
+1357 NYNGKMNKV

>member
-19 QKGIKNIQSQLGKF
+19 NKGIKGIQSQLNNF
-33 KKLAVNAFAGF
+33 KKIAINAFGAF

-49 GRDMIQAGA
+49 GRDMIRAGA
-58 QFQDAMARV
+58 DFQDAMARV
-67 QAISKASTGDLK
+67 QAISKASTNDLK

-105 LIRNGLKPLAAKE
+105 LIRNGLKPLSAKE

-195 ETATAL
+195 ETATVL

-214 GTGLKQIIL
+214 GTGLKQVIL

-254 KTLERMKAAAMGF
+254 KTLEKMKSAAMGF

-287 LGTDMS
+287 LNTDMS

-306 ARMFEEG
+306 ARMFNEG
-313 LGEFEKAQKTLKS
+313 LGEFEKAQKTLIS

-340 NLFTE
+340 NLFTQ
-345 PLNILAEFIRRIQDI
+345 PLNILAEFIRRIQDV
-360 PTVMVASV
+360 PTVMVAGI

-377 LFSKTQTKLKSFAEQ
+377 LFQKTQVKLKSFAEQ
-392 EYTKELNKRGD
+392 EYSKELNKRSD
-403 AYQNAAIANSITNI
+403 AYQNAAIAQSITNI
-417 NNGVSKDTAN
+417 NSGVDKNTAN
-427 YYKSLHQEL
+427 YYKSLHNEL
-436 GQVATQFDLSTK
+436 GQVAEKFDLSTK

-455 LMNDLSYITNAS
+455 LMNDLTYITNAS

-472 KYKRAIANVAD
+472 KYKRAITNVSD
-483 TLTTMNRQTQGVNVN
+483 TLSTFNRQSQGVNVN
-498 VLRTAYQDFERDKSK
+498 LLRTAYTDFERDKGK
-513 IIASASNFQSTM
+513 IISSASNFQSTM
-525 TTVFSKI
+525 TTVFNKI
-532 GNAVKTVGRSI
+532 GNTAKTVGRSI

-552 IALTLVSVIGTSL
+552 IALTLVSIIGTSL
-565 VSAWRKTTEAVR
+565 VSAWRKSTEAVR

-582 MDESKQKN
+582 MSEATTNNNK
-590 VQLET
+590 LET
-595 TFLQLINVLR
+595 SFIQLVSILR
-605 THERTTYE
+605 EHESSSYA
-613 WQAAMAKLKREY
+613 WQAAMSKLKREY
-625 PELLEKLHLEQ
+625 PELLDKLHLEKI
-636 VSVNQSAEEY
+636 SVNQSAEEY

-652 IRDVIKWQKQY
+652 IKDVIKWQKQY
-663 NTFTAKQ
+663 NIFKAK
-670 NAIEELTKNFFQKN
+670 NDAVEGLNNSFFNNNSVFNELINNIQKRFESN
-684 SDYQNW
+684 GLI
-690 MKNLK
+690 K
-695 KQFQAQFGDV
+695 
-705 SEVAEI
+705 EVAKI
-711 KKTGMDV
+711 RTDDLKNNIN
-718 AAQNILMSDLSDS
+718 NILLSDKNDS
-731 IKKEELVKLYV
+731 IKKQELIKLIQDA
-742 ETFKDGKYKAS
+742 FKGDKNSAS
-753 LKSNAEYFGNGI
+753 LNSTAERFANLTIAHYNAKAGI
-765 LNIFNK
+765 KIK
-771 NAGKTIS
+771 
-778 ELNKNFNV
+778 ELNKNFPEN
-786 AEPVKDKLT
+786 EPTKDKLT

-804 KEGELNLAIAAVRKE
+804 KEGELNLAIAGVRKE
-819 GAAKGWGDEEIKQKI
+819 GTAKGWGDDEIKQKI

-844 IYKELDGQS
+844 IYTELNGQS
-853 YTDKKGDKR
+853 YIDKKGDKR
-862 SSLEYAQTTSPYQ
+862 NSLEYAQTTNSYQ
-875 FIKNQSIANI
+875 FIKNQSIAQLT
-885 AKPDKKAEQRENSI
+885 KPDKKAEQREQSI
-899 ADAEKRYAIN
+899 EDAEKRYAIN
-909 LDYYSRELELNLI
+909 LDYYSKELGLNLI
-922 DDKKFHE
+922 DEKKFHE

-937 LISSYEFNGDV
+937 LISSYEFNGDA

-968 TLKKENDDE
+968 TLKEENDQE
-977 ERNKE
+977 EQTKE
-982 LNRYNREASSRAA
+982 LNRYNKEASSRAA
-995 WLKKSY
+995 YLKKNY
-1001 DNTMLGAGREKIN
+1001 ENTMSGAGREKIN
-1014 KWDFLSFDKKED
+1014 KWDFLSYNKKED
-1026 RENEVLTSYLK
+1026 RSNEVLTNYLK
-1037 SQLDK
+1037 TQLDK

-1061 QTEGSNQLLKQV
+1061 QTKGSNELLNQV
-1073 EQLDLAIEKLGSH
+1073 EQLDNAIEKLGSH

-1105 LKKQMDRGIY
+1105 LRKEMDRGIY
-1115 EGLRTT
+1115 EGLKVT
-1121 LAETPKTIKSLIDSF
+1121 LSETPKTIKSLIDSF
-1136 DDWDN
+1136 ERWDE
-1141 MTTFEKFQTFIDSL
+1141 MSGFEKFQTFIDSL

-1166 SAWKQLTDIINNYKT
+1166 NAWKQVTDIINDYKT
-1181 ATQTLSAIENGAT
+1181 ATQTLADIENGTT

-1208 VMAETTKTTAKAQ
+1208 TLAETTKTTAKAQ

-1254 SAAKGAAK
+1254 NAAKGAAK
-1262 LPFPMN
+1262 LPFPYN
-1268 LIAIAGAITGVL
+1268 LIAVGGAIAGVL
-1280 ALFAMIPKFANGG
+1280 ALFSMIPKFAAGG
-1293 VIGGSKFSGDGNLA
+1293 VIGGSKFSGDANLA

-1321 ARLFKVLNSNSPVNS
+1321 ARLFKVLNSNAPTNS
-1336 LNGQVEFKISDKALV
+1336 LSGQVEFKISDKALV

>member
-19 QKGIKNIQSQLGKF
+19 NKGIKNIQGQLNNF
-33 KKLAVNAFAGF
+33 KKMAINAFGAF

-49 GRDMIQAGA
+49 GKDMIRAGSD
-58 QFQDAMARV
+58 FQDAMARV
-67 QAISKASTGDLK
+67 QAISKASTNDLK

-88 GRDTKYTATEAA
+88 GKDTKFTATEAA

-105 LIRNGLKPLAAKE
+105 LIRNGLKPMAAKQ

-183 APIAKSAGISLE
+183 APIAKSAGVSLE
-195 ETATAL
+195 ETATVL

-228 TPDAIKVAQKY
+228 TPDAIKVAEKY

-254 KTLERMKAAAMGF
+254 KTLERMKKAAMGF

-287 LGTDMS
+287 LGSDMS

-306 ARMFEEG
+306 ARMFNEG
-313 LGEFEKAQKTLKS
+313 LGEFEKAQKTLIS

-345 PLNILAEFIRRIQDI
+345 PLNILAEFIRRIQDV
-360 PTVMVASV
+360 PTVMVGAV
-368 GLALSKIGG
+368 GLALSKIGSI
-377 LFSKTQTKLKSFAEQ
+377 FQKTQTKLKSFAEQ

-403 AYQNAAIANSITNI
+403 AYQNAAIAQSITNI

-427 YYKSLHQEL
+427 YYKSLHNEL

-483 TLTTMNRQTQGVNVN
+483 TLSTFNRQSQNVNVN
-498 VLRTAYQDFERDKSK
+498 VLRTAYTDFERDKSK
-513 IIASASNFQSTM
+513 IVASASNFQSTM

-532 GNAVKTVGRSI
+532 GNAAKTVGRSVLG
-543 YSFFGGWVG
+543 FFGGWVG
-552 IALTLVSVIGTSL
+552 LALSLATILGTTLY
-565 VSAWRKTTEAVR
+565 SAWRKTTEAVR
-577 NANKL
+577 TANKL

-731 IKKEELVKLYV
+731 IKKEELVKLYT
-742 ETFKDGKYKAS
+742 ETFKDAKYKAS

-765 LNIFNK
+765 LGIFNK

-786 AEPVKDKLT
+786 SEPIKDKLT
-795 SDIDKYLSD
+795 NDIDKYLSD
-804 KEGELNLAIAAVRKE
+804 KEGELNLGIAAIRKE
-819 GAAKGWGDEEIKQKI
+819 GTAKGWNDEEIKQKI

-862 SSLEYAQTTSPYQ
+862 SSLEYAQTTGSYQ

-937 LISSYEFNGDV
+937 LISSYEFNGDA
-948 SKLETQ
+948 SKLETA
-954 KYKDLIKTREDLIK
+954 KYKDLIKIREELIK

-977 ERNKE
+977 ERAKE

-995 WLKKSY
+995 YLKKNYNNVMS
-1001 DNTMLGAGREKIN
+1001 GAGREKIN
-1014 KWDFLSFDKKED
+1014 KWDFLSFDAKED
-1026 RENEVLTSYLK
+1026 KSSQVTLNYLK
-1037 SQLDK
+1037 AQLDK
-1042 LKQLRSNIS
+1042 LKQVRSNIT
-1051 AEDIAKAKEL
+1051 EDDIAKAKEL
-1061 QTEGSNQLLKQV
+1061 KTEGSNELLNQV
-1073 EQLDLAIEKLGSH
+1073 KLLDNAIQMLGEH

-1094 QLKQAQQRIKD
+1094 QLKQAQEAIKELD
-1105 LKKQMDRGIY
+1105 KEVRRGTY
-1115 EGLRTT
+1115 EGIKQTVSVSNQLID
-1121 LAETPKTIKSLIDSF
+1121 TIKGFENFDEMSGWEQFQYIVDSIFTTIDAMLELTEMWERL
-1136 DDWDN
+1136 DKLMDN
-1141 MTTFEKFQTFIDSL
+1141 F
-1155 FGSVD
+1155 
-1160 AILEMY
+1160 A
-1166 SAWKQLTDIINNYKT
+1166 T
-1181 ATQTLSAIENGAT
+1181 ATQSLSSIETNA
-1194 AQRIANTQAEANAV
+1194 AQQRIAATQAEANAV
-1208 VMAETTKTTAKAQ
+1208 VSAEATKAAAKTQSSAQSIAADTAEAAVEKTTA
-1221 STSQSIA
+1221 
-1228 LDTAAATTNKATATT
+1228 TANV
-1243 NIAANTSEAAS
+1243 AANTAEAAS
-1254 SAAKGAAK
+1254 SAGKSAAK
-1262 LPFPMN
+1262 LPFPFN
-1268 LIAIAGAITGVL
+1268 LLAIGGAIAGVL
-1280 ALFAMIPKFANGG
+1280 ALFSAIPKFASGG
-1293 VIGGSKFSGDGNLA
+1293 VVGGSKFNGDQNLA
-1307 RVNSGEAILNGSQQ
+1307 RVNAGEAILTKNQQ
-1321 ARLFKVLNSNSPVNS
+1321 SRLFRM
-1336 LNGQVEFKISDKALV
+1336 LNGGSSSINNGNVEFKIKGSELIGV
-1351 GILKQH
+1351 LK
-1357 NNRINRLI
+1357 NYNGKMNKV

>member
-19 QKGIKNIQSQLGKF
+19 NKGVKNIQSQLGKF
-33 KKLAVNAFAGF
+33 KKLAINAFAGF

-49 GRDMIQAGA
+49 GRDMIQAGS

-67 QAISKASTGDLK
+67 QAISKASTNDLK

-105 LIRNGLKPLAAKE
+105 LIRNGLKPVAAKE
-118 ALGGVLQL
+118 ALSGVLQL

-195 ETATAL
+195 ETSTVL
-201 GSLANQGFRGSEA
+201 GALANNGFRGSEA
-214 GTGLKQIIL
+214 GTGLKQVIL

-228 TPDAIKVAQKY
+228 TPDAIAVAEKY

-254 KTLERMKAAAMGF
+254 KTLERMKKAAMGF

-287 LGTDMS
+287 LNTDMS

-306 ARMFEEG
+306 ARMFDEG
-313 LGEFEKAQKTLKS
+313 LGEFEKAQKTLIS

-368 GLALSKIGG
+368 GLALSKIGSV
-377 LFSKTQTKLKSFAEQ
+377 FQKTQTKLKSFAEA

-403 AYQNAAIANSITNI
+403 AYQNAAIAQSITNI
-417 NNGVSKDTAN
+417 NSGVDKNTTN
-427 YYKSLHQEL
+427 YYRSLHQEF
-436 GQVATQFDLSTK
+436 GQVAANFDLSTK

-455 LMNDLSYITNAS
+455 LMNDLTYITNAS

-483 TLTTMNRQTQGVNVN
+483 TLATMNRQTQGVNVN

-513 IIASASNFQSTM
+513 IVASASNFQSTM

-532 GNAVKTVGRSI
+532 GNAAKTVGRSV

-565 VSAWRKTTEAVR
+565 VSAWRKSTEAVR

-582 MDESKQKN
+582 MDEATTNNNK
-590 VQLET
+590 LET
-595 TFLQLINVLR
+595 SFIQLVSILR
-605 THERTTYE
+605 EHESSSYA
-613 WQAAMAKLKREY
+613 WQAAMSKLKREY
-625 PELLEKLHLEQ
+625 PELLEKLHLEKI
-636 VSVNQSAEEY
+636 SVNQSAEEY

-652 IRDVIKWQKQY
+652 IKDVIKWQKQY
-663 NTFTAKQ
+663 NIFKAKN
-670 NAIEELTKNFFQKN
+670 NAIEELNKSFFETNAVFKQEINSIQKRFEKNGFIEEVAKIKTDALKNNISNILLSNKNDTIKKQELIKLIQDAFKNDKN
-684 SDYQNW
+684 S
-690 MKNLK
+690 
-695 KQFQAQFGDV
+695 
-705 SEVAEI
+705 
-711 KKTGMDV
+711 
-718 AAQNILMSDLSDS
+718 
-731 IKKEELVKLYV
+731 
-742 ETFKDGKYKAS
+742 AS
-753 LKSNAEYFGNGI
+753 LSATAERFANLTIAHYNA
-765 LNIFNK
+765 K
-771 NAGKTIS
+771 AGLKIK
-778 ELNKNFNV
+778 ELNRNFPEN
-786 AEPVKDKLT
+786 EPIKDKLT

-804 KEGELNLAIAAVRKE
+804 KEGELNLAIANVRKE
-819 GAAKGWGDEEIKQKI
+819 GAAKGWGDEQIKQKI
-834 NVLAKDLIDE
+834 NALAKDLIDE
-844 IYKELDGQS
+844 IYKELDGQT
-853 YTDKKGDKR
+853 YIDKKGDKR
-862 SSLEYAQTTSPYQ
+862 NSLEYAQTTGSYQ
-875 FIKNQSIANI
+875 FIKNQSIANMPK
-885 AKPDKKAEQRENSI
+885 ADKKAEQRENSI

-937 LISSYEFNGDV
+937 LISSYEFNGDA

-954 KYKDLIKTREDLIK
+954 KYKDLIKTREELIK

-982 LNRYNREASSRAA
+982 LDRYNREASSRAA
-995 WLKKSY
+995 YLKKNYNNVMS
-1001 DNTMLGAGREKIN
+1001 GSGREKIN
-1014 KWDFLSFDKKED
+1014 KWDFLSYDKKED
-1026 RENEVLTSYLK
+1026 RSNEVLTSYLK

-1061 QTEGSNQLLKQV
+1061 QTEGSNELLKQV
-1073 EQLDLAIEKLGSH
+1073 EQLDLAIERLGSH

-1105 LKKQMDRGIY
+1105 LRKEMDRGIY
-1115 EGLRTT
+1115 EGLKVT
-1121 LAETPKTIKSLIDSF
+1121 LSETPKTIKGLIDSF

-1141 MTTFEKFQTFIDSL
+1141 MTTFERFQTFIDSL
-1155 FGSVD
+1155 FGGID

-1181 ATQTLSAIENGAT
+1181 ATQTLAAIENGVT
-1194 AQRIANTQAEANAV
+1194 TQRIANVQAEANAV
-1208 VMAETTKTTAKAQ
+1208 TLAETTKTTAKAQ

-1228 LDTAAATTNKATATT
+1228 LDTAAATTNKATTAS

-1293 VIGGSKFSGDGNLA
+1293 IIGGSKFSGDSNLA

-1321 ARLFKVLNSNSPVNS
+1321 ARLFKVLNGNTPVNS

>member
-67 QAISKASTGDLK
+67 QAISKASTNDLK

-105 LIRNGLKPLAAKE
+105 LIRNGLKPVAAKE

-183 APIAKSAGISLE
+183 APIAKSAGVSLE

-254 KTLERMKAAAMGF
+254 KTLERMKKAAMGF

-287 LGTDMS
+287 LGSDMS

-313 LGEFEKAQKTLKS
+313 LGEFEKAQKTLIS

-340 NLFTE
+340 NLFTQ
-345 PLNILAEFIRRIQDI
+345 PLNILAEFIRRIQDV
-360 PTVMVASV
+360 PTVMVGAV

-377 LFSKTQTKLKSFAEQ
+377 LFQKTQVKLKSFAEQ

-403 AYQNAAIANSITNI
+403 AYQNAAIAQSITNI
-417 NNGVSKDTAN
+417 NSGVDKSTAN
-427 YYKSLHQEL
+427 YYRNLHQEL

-483 TLTTMNRQTQGVNVN
+483 TLATMNRQTQGVNVN
-498 VLRTAYQDFERDKSK
+498 VLRTAYVDFERDKSK
-513 IIASASNFQSTM
+513 IVASASNFQSTM
-525 TTVFSKI
+525 TSVFGKI
-532 GNAVKTVGRSI
+532 GTAAKTVGRSI
-543 YSFFGGWVG
+543 YSFFGGWIG
-552 IALTLVSVIGTSL
+552 LALTLVSVVGTSL
-565 VSAWRKTTEAVR
+565 VSAWRKSTEAVR

-582 MDESKQKN
+582 MNEATTNNNK
-590 VQLET
+590 LET
-595 TFLQLINVLR
+595 SFLQLVSILR
-605 THERTTYE
+605 EHESSSYA
-613 WQAAMAKLKREY
+613 WQAAMSKLKREY
-625 PELLEKLHLEQ
+625 PELLEKLHLEKI
-636 VSVNQSAEEY
+636 SVNQSAEEY
-646 NKLAGR
+646 DKLANR
-652 IRDVIKWQKQY
+652 IKDVIKWQKQY
-663 NTFTAKQ
+663 NTFKAK
-670 NAIEELTKNFFQKN
+670 NDAVEELNKSFFEKNAVFKE
-684 SDYQNW
+684 W
-690 MKNLK
+690 MKKVQIMYKENGLIP
-695 KQFQAQFGDV
+695 
-705 SEVAEI
+705 EVAEI
-711 KKTGMDV
+711 KQNDFKNNVT
-718 AAQNILMSDLSDS
+718 NILLGNKNDS
-731 IKKEELVKLYV
+731 IKKQELIKLFQDA
-742 ETFKDGKYKAS
+742 FKEGRDSTYLNATAQRFANLTIAHYNAKAG
-753 LKSNAEYFGNGI
+753 LKI
-765 LNIFNK
+765 K
-771 NAGKTIS
+771 
-778 ELNKNFNV
+778 ELNRNFPEN
-786 AEPVKDKLT
+786 EPVKDKLT

-804 KEGELNLAIAAVRKE
+804 KEGELNLAIANVRKE
-819 GAAKGWGDEEIKQKI
+819 GTAKGWGDEEIKQKI
-834 NVLAKDLIDE
+834 NTLAKDLIDE
-844 IYKELDGQS
+844 IYKELDGQT

-862 SSLEYAQTTSPYQ
+862 NSLEYAQTTGSYQ

-885 AKPDKKAEQRENSI
+885 PKPDKKAEQRENSI

-909 LDYYSRELELNLI
+909 LDYYSKELSLNLI
-922 DDKKFHE
+922 DEKKFHE

-937 LISSYEFNGDV
+937 LISSYEFNGDA
-948 SKLETQ
+948 SKLETA
-954 KYKDLIKTREDLIK
+954 KYKDLIKTREELIK

-977 ERNKE
+977 ERAKE

-1001 DNTMLGAGREKIN
+1001 DNTMSGAGREKIN
-1014 KWDFLSFDKKED
+1014 KWDFLSFDAKED
-1026 RENEVLTSYLK
+1026 KSSQVTLNYLK
-1037 SQLDK
+1037 AQLDK
-1042 LKQLRSNIS
+1042 LKQVRSNVT
-1051 AEDIAKAKEL
+1051 EDDIARAKEL
-1061 QTEGSNQLLKQV
+1061 KTEGSNELLNQVKLLDNAIQLL
-1073 EQLDLAIEKLGSH
+1073 GTH
-1086 VTNLEDKF
+1086 VVSLEDKF
-1094 QLKQAQQRIKD
+1094 QLKQAQQAIKELD
-1105 LKKQMDRGIY
+1105 KEVRRGTY
-1115 EGLRTT
+1115 EGIKQTVSVSNQLID
-1121 LAETPKTIKSLIDSF
+1121 TIKGFENFDEMSGWEQFQYIVDSIFTTIDA
-1136 DDWDN
+1136 
-1141 MTTFEKFQTFIDSL
+1141 M
-1155 FGSVD
+1155 
-1160 AILEMY
+1160 LE
-1166 SAWKQLTDIINNYKT
+1166 LTEMWERLDKLMNNFAT
-1181 ATQTLSAIENGAT
+1181 ATQSLSSIETNA
-1194 AQRIANTQAEANAV
+1194 AQQRIAATQAEANAV
-1208 VMAETTKTTAKAQ
+1208 VSAEATKAAAKTQSSAQSIAADTAEAAVEKTTA
-1221 STSQSIA
+1221 
-1228 LDTAAATTNKATATT
+1228 TANV
-1243 NIAANTSEAAS
+1243 AANTAEAAS
-1254 SAAKGAAK
+1254 SAGKGAAK
-1262 LPFPMN
+1262 LPFPYN
-1268 LIAIAGAITGVL
+1268 LLAIGGAIAAVL
-1280 ALFAMIPKFANGG
+1280 ALFSAIPKFASGG
-1293 VIGGSKFSGDGNLA
+1293 VVGGSKFHGDNNLA
-1307 RVNSGEAILNGSQQ
+1307 RVNAGEAILTKNQQ
-1321 ARLFKVLNSNSPVNS
+1321 SRLFRM
-1336 LNGQVEFKISDKALV
+1336 LNGGSSSINNGNVEFKIKGSELIGV
-1351 GILKQH
+1351 LK
-1357 NNRINRLI
+1357 NYNGKMNKV

>member
-67 QAISKASTGDLK
+67 QAISKASTNDLK

-105 LIRNGLKPLAAKE
+105 LIRNGLKPVAAKE

-183 APIAKSAGISLE
+183 APIAKSAGVSLE

-254 KTLERMKAAAMGF
+254 KTLERMKKAAMGF

-287 LGTDMS
+287 LGSDMS

-313 LGEFEKAQKTLKS
+313 LGEFEKAQKTLIS

-340 NLFTE
+340 NLFTQ
-345 PLNILAEFIRRIQDI
+345 PLNILAEFIRRIQDV
-360 PTVMVASV
+360 PTVMVGAV

-377 LFSKTQTKLKSFAEQ
+377 LFQKTQVKLKSFAEQ

-403 AYQNAAIANSITNI
+403 AYQNAAIAQSITNI
-417 NNGVSKDTAN
+417 NSGVDKSTAN
-427 YYKSLHQEL
+427 YYRNLHQEL

-483 TLTTMNRQTQGVNVN
+483 TLATMNRQTQGVNVN
-498 VLRTAYQDFERDKSK
+498 VLRTAYVDFERDKSK
-513 IIASASNFQSTM
+513 IVASASNFQSTM
-525 TTVFSKI
+525 TSVFGKI
-532 GNAVKTVGRSI
+532 GTAAKTVGRSI
-543 YSFFGGWVG
+543 YSFFGGWIG
-552 IALTLVSVIGTSL
+552 LALTLVSVVGTSL
-565 VSAWRKTTEAVR
+565 VSAWRKSTEAVR

-582 MDESKQKN
+582 MNEATTNNNK
-590 VQLET
+590 LET
-595 TFLQLINVLR
+595 SFLQLVSILR
-605 THERTTYE
+605 EHESSSYA
-613 WQAAMAKLKREY
+613 WQAAMSKLKREY
-625 PELLEKLHLEQ
+625 PELLEKLHLEKI
-636 VSVNQSAEEY
+636 SVNQSAEEY
-646 NKLAGR
+646 DKLANR
-652 IRDVIKWQKQY
+652 IKDVIKWQKQY
-663 NTFTAKQ
+663 NTFKAK
-670 NAIEELTKNFFQKN
+670 NDAVEELNKSFFEKNAVFKE
-684 SDYQNW
+684 W
-690 MKNLK
+690 MKKVQIMYKENGLIP
-695 KQFQAQFGDV
+695 
-705 SEVAEI
+705 EVAEI
-711 KKTGMDV
+711 KQNDFKNNVT
-718 AAQNILMSDLSDS
+718 NILLGNKNDS
-731 IKKEELVKLYV
+731 IKKQELIKLFQDA
-742 ETFKDGKYKAS
+742 FKEGRDSTYLNATAQRFANLTIAHYNAKAG
-753 LKSNAEYFGNGI
+753 LKI
-765 LNIFNK
+765 K
-771 NAGKTIS
+771 
-778 ELNKNFNV
+778 ELNRNFPEN
-786 AEPVKDKLT
+786 EPVKDKLT

-804 KEGELNLAIAAVRKE
+804 KEGELNLAIANVRKE
-819 GAAKGWGDEEIKQKI
+819 GTAKGWGDEEIKQKI
-834 NVLAKDLIDE
+834 NTLAKDLIDE
-844 IYKELDGQS
+844 IYKELDGQT

-862 SSLEYAQTTSPYQ
+862 NSLEYAQTTGSYQ

-885 AKPDKKAEQRENSI
+885 PKPDKKAEQRENSI

-909 LDYYSRELELNLI
+909 LDYYSKELSLNLI
-922 DDKKFHE
+922 DEKKFHE

-937 LISSYEFNGDV
+937 LISSYEFNGDA
-948 SKLETQ
+948 SKLETA
-954 KYKDLIKTREDLIK
+954 KYKDLIKTREELIK

-977 ERNKE
+977 ERAKE

-1001 DNTMLGAGREKIN
+1001 DNTMSGAGREKIN
-1014 KWDFLSFDKKED
+1014 KWDFLSFDAKED
-1026 RENEVLTSYLK
+1026 KSSQVTLNYLK
-1037 SQLDK
+1037 AQLDK
-1042 LKQLRSNIS
+1042 LKQVRSNVT
-1051 AEDIAKAKEL
+1051 EDDIARAKEL
-1061 QTEGSNQLLKQV
+1061 KTEGSNELLNQV
-1073 EQLDLAIEKLGSH
+1073 KLLDNAIQMLGSH
-1086 VTNLEDKF
+1086 VVSLEDKF
-1094 QLKQAQQRIKD
+1094 QLKQAQEAIKELD
-1105 LKKQMDRGIY
+1105 KEVRRGTY
-1115 EGLRTT
+1115 EGIKQTVSVSNQLID
-1121 LAETPKTIKSLIDSF
+1121 TIKGFENFDEMSGWEQFQYIVDSIFTTIDA
-1136 DDWDN
+1136 
-1141 MTTFEKFQTFIDSL
+1141 MIELT
-1155 FGSVD
+1155 
-1160 AILEMY
+1160 EM
-1166 SAWKQLTDIINNYKT
+1166 WERLDKLMNNFAT
-1181 ATQTLSAIENGAT
+1181 ATQSLSAIETNA
-1194 AQRIANTQAEANAV
+1194 AQQRIAATQAEANAV
-1208 VMAETTKTTAKAQ
+1208 VSAEATKAAAKTQSSAQSIAADTAEAAVEKTTA
-1221 STSQSIA
+1221 
-1228 LDTAAATTNKATATT
+1228 TANV
-1243 NIAANTSEAAS
+1243 AANTAEAAS
-1254 SAAKGAAK
+1254 SAGKSAAK
-1262 LPFPMN
+1262 LPFPFN
-1268 LIAIAGAITGVL
+1268 LLAIGGAIAGVL
-1280 ALFAMIPKFANGG
+1280 ALFSAIPKFASGG
-1293 VIGGSKFSGDGNLA
+1293 VVGGSKFNGDQNLA
-1307 RVNSGEAILNGSQQ
+1307 RVNAGEAILTKNQQ
-1321 ARLFKVLNSNSPVNS
+1321 SRLFRL
-1336 LNGQVEFKISDKALV
+1336 LNGGGSSTINNGNVEFKIKGSELIGV
-1351 GILKQH
+1351 LK
-1357 NNRINRLI
+1357 NYNGKMNKV

>member
-67 QAISKASTGDLK
+67 QAISKASTNDLK

-105 LIRNGLKPLAAKE
+105 LIRNGLKPVAAKE

-228 TPDAIKVAQKY
+228 TPDAIKVAEKY

-254 KTLERMKAAAMGF
+254 KTLERMKKAAMGF

-287 LGTDMS
+287 LNTDMS

-345 PLNILAEFIRRIQDI
+345 PLNILAEFIRRIQDV
-360 PTVMVASV
+360 PTVMVASI

-377 LFSKTQTKLKSFAEQ
+377 IFQKTQVKLKSFAEQ
-392 EYTKELNKRGD
+392 EYTKELNKRSD
-403 AYQNAAIANSITNI
+403 AYQNAAIAQSITNI
-417 NNGVSKDTAN
+417 NSGVDKSTAN

-436 GQVATQFDLSTK
+436 GQVAANFDLSTK
-448 NGKVYQK
+448 NGKIYQK
-455 LMNDLSYITNAS
+455 LMNDLTYITNAS

-483 TLTTMNRQTQGVNVN
+483 TLSTFNRQSQNVNVN
-498 VLRTAYQDFERDKSK
+498 VLRTAYVDFERDKSK

-532 GNAVKTVGRSI
+532 GNAAKTVGRSVLG
-543 YSFFGGWVG
+543 FFGGWVG
-552 IALTLVSVIGTSL
+552 LALTLVSVVGTSL
-565 VSAWRKTTEAVR
+565 VSAWRRSTEAVR

-582 MDESKQKN
+582 MNEATTNNNK
-590 VQLET
+590 LET
-595 TFLQLINVLR
+595 SFLQLVSILR
-605 THERTTYE
+605 EHESSSYA
-613 WQAAMAKLKREY
+613 WQAAMSKLKREY
-625 PELLEKLHLEQ
+625 PELLEKLHLEKI
-636 VSVNQSAEEY
+636 SVNQSAEEY
-646 NKLAGR
+646 DKLANR
-652 IRDVIKWQKQY
+652 IKDVIKWQKQY
-663 NTFTAKQ
+663 NIFKAK
-670 NAIEELTKNFFQKN
+670 NDAIEGLNKSFFENNSVFNELMNNIQKRFESN
-684 SDYQNW
+684 GLI
-690 MKNLK
+690 K
-695 KQFQAQFGDV
+695 
-705 SEVAEI
+705 EVAKI
-711 KKTGMDV
+711 RTDDLKNNIN
-718 AAQNILMSDLSDS
+718 NILLSDKNDS
-731 IKKEELVKLYV
+731 IKKQELIKLIQDA
-742 ETFKDGKYKAS
+742 FKNDKNSAS
-753 LKSNAEYFGNGI
+753 LNATAERFANLTIAHY
-765 LNIFNK
+765 
-771 NAGKTIS
+771 NAKAGLKIK
-778 ELNKNFNV
+778 ELNRNFPEN
-786 AEPVKDKLT
+786 EPVKDKLT

-804 KEGELNLAIAAVRKE
+804 KEGELNLAIANVRKE
-819 GAAKGWGDEEIKQKI
+819 GTAKGWGDEEIKQKI
-834 NVLAKDLIDE
+834 NTLAKDLIDE
-844 IYKELDGQS
+844 IYKELDGQT

-862 SSLEYAQTTSPYQ
+862 NSLEYAQTTGSYQ

-885 AKPDKKAEQRENSI
+885 PKPDKKAEQRENSI

-909 LDYYSRELELNLI
+909 LDYYSKELSLNLI
-922 DDKKFHE
+922 DEKKFHE

-937 LISSYEFNGDV
+937 LISSYEFNGDA
-948 SKLETQ
+948 SKLETA
-954 KYKDLIKTREDLIK
+954 KYKDLIKTREELIK

-977 ERNKE
+977 ERAKE

-1001 DNTMLGAGREKIN
+1001 DNTMSGAGREKIN
-1014 KWDFLSFDKKED
+1014 KWDFLSFDAKED
-1026 RENEVLTSYLK
+1026 KSSQVTLNYLK
-1037 SQLDK
+1037 AQLDK
-1042 LKQLRSNIS
+1042 LKQVRSNVT
-1051 AEDIAKAKEL
+1051 EDDIARAKEL
-1061 QTEGSNQLLKQV
+1061 KTEGSNELLNQV
-1073 EQLDLAIEKLGSH
+1073 KLLDNAIQMLGSH
-1086 VTNLEDKF
+1086 VVSLEDKF
-1094 QLKQAQQRIKD
+1094 QLKQAQEAIKELD
-1105 LKKQMDRGIY
+1105 KEVRRGTY
-1115 EGLRTT
+1115 EGIKQTVSVSNQLID
-1121 LAETPKTIKSLIDSF
+1121 TIKGFENFDEMSGWEQFQYIVDSIFTTIDA
-1136 DDWDN
+1136 
-1141 MTTFEKFQTFIDSL
+1141 MIELT
-1155 FGSVD
+1155 
-1160 AILEMY
+1160 EM
-1166 SAWKQLTDIINNYKT
+1166 WERLDKLMNNFAT
-1181 ATQTLSAIENGAT
+1181 ATQSLSAIETNA
-1194 AQRIANTQAEANAV
+1194 AQQRIAATQAEANAV
-1208 VMAETTKTTAKAQ
+1208 VSAEATKAAAKTQSSAQSIAADTAEAAVEKTTA
-1221 STSQSIA
+1221 
-1228 LDTAAATTNKATATT
+1228 TANV
-1243 NIAANTSEAAS
+1243 AANTAEAAS
-1254 SAAKGAAK
+1254 SAGKSAAK
-1262 LPFPMN
+1262 LPFPFN
-1268 LIAIAGAITGVL
+1268 LLAIGGAIAGVL
-1280 ALFAMIPKFANGG
+1280 ALFSAIPKFASGG
-1293 VIGGSKFSGDGNLA
+1293 VVGGSKFNGDQNLA
-1307 RVNSGEAILNGSQQ
+1307 RVNAGEAILTKNQQ
-1321 ARLFKVLNSNSPVNS
+1321 SRLFRL
-1336 LNGQVEFKISDKALV
+1336 LNGGGSSTINNGNVEFKIKGSELIGV
-1351 GILKQH
+1351 LK
-1357 NNRINRLI
+1357 NYNGKMNKV